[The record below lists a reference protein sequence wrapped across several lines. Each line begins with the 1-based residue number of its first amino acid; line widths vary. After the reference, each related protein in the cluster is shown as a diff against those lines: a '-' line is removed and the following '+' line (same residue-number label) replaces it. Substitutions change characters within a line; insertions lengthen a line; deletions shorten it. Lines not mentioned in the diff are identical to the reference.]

1 MRNVFFLKGSHIQLP
16 LVFLIFLKIISK
28 NYFPSMNKYL
38 KKFLVWSGLFVLM
51 TMFLLILIASVFE
64 DQISE
69 RLVTEVNKQLK
80 TELRVGEFNLSLIS
94 GFPDASANLHDVEL
108 DDALSGMLLEAQNLS
123 FHFGLFSLFGSNI
136 EVHSIVIED
145 GSLYIKKDK
154 KGRTNYDIIKKSSSD
169 STDDGAGNEVA
180 LSLDEARLNRV
191 EVIYVDQTAQQY
203 TKFHL
208 NKAVASGDFS
218 ANKFSL
224 LSFADIQFHFFQL
237 GEEQYLVD
245 EEIIYDAKLDVDFI
259 NGKYDFDDV
268 TVGVS
273 SNVFNVDG
281 LIERIK
287 GGYNYDLKIKSDDG
301 SLSSVV
307 ALLPPESKSAI
318 EDFDSKGTFF
328 FETIIKG
335 PQTVRS
341 NPAIMMKFGLEEGKI
356 TSEKLGS
363 SLKDVSFTAIF
374 NNGKQRNNRNSSF
387 EISDFKGYFNR
398 ELLEGGL
405 RISNLDDPLID
416 FNLNG
421 TIPLESV
428 YGMLNS
434 SIITDG
440 DGDIEMKELRIK
452 GKLKD
457 IISPYGIGRVKTS
470 GDIEFDRASMTIN
483 DKDVMID
490 KGLLKFNNNSLQ
502 VEGLVFEGP
511 GTKIE
516 LEGTF
521 LNFLPV
527 LFADSLN
534 SKHAE
539 LKFNASLDAT
549 KIDFDELL
557 KVTEIPTDESIKTIK
572 AAPGVDSKKVA
583 KTQARERITNFLKGK
598 FAANIT
604 EFNYREIEGA
614 DFEGT
619 LEFDN
624 NEMSVKGKVKM
635 MEGRML
641 VDGKT
646 FFEGKPHLAAKLT
659 CEQIN
664 IKEFLRQAENFGQEV
679 LTYNNLKGKLNAKFF
694 IESFWS
700 EDGTFLT
707 DKLHIL
713 GDVGLSNG
721 ELVGLKM
728 LYDFSDY
735 VKIEDLRR
743 IKFTNIHNYME
754 VKKSKLF
761 MPAMFVQSNAMNLAL
776 SGTHTFDNKIDYNI
790 KVNAGQIVLN
800 KFKKHNSKLR
810 PQKAKKN
817 GWFNLYYRIYGPM
830 ETFAYESD
838 KRRVSQQLDASGT
851 RKRKIQKELI
861 KHFGNIV
868 SIEEP
873 TDWKDV
879 IPDMEEEAGDDEV
892 EFIDFDGIE
901 SEEN

>member
-1 MRNVFFLKGSHIQLP
+1 
-16 LVFLIFLKIISK
+16 
-28 NYFPSMNKYL
+28 MNKYL
-38 KKFLVWSGLFVLM
+38 KFFFVWTGLFLIV
-51 TMFLLILIASVFE
+51 TTFLLIVIASVFE

-69 RLVTEVNKQLK
+69 RLVNEVNKQLK

-108 DDALSGMLLEAQNLS
+108 DDALSGMLLEAQSLS
-123 FHFGLFSLFGSNI
+123 FQFGLFSLFGSNI
-136 EVHSIVIED
+136 RIHSIVIED
-145 GSLYIKKDK
+145 GSFYIKKDK
-154 KGRTNYDIIKKSSSD
+154 KGRTNYDIIKKT
-169 STDDGAGNEVA
+169 STFTEEGNENEVR
-180 LSLDEARLNRV
+180 LSLDEARFNRV
-191 EVIYVDQTAQQY
+191 EVIYVDQTVMQY

-208 NKAVASGDFS
+208 NNAVASGNFS

-224 LSFADIQFHFFQL
+224 FSFADIHFHFFQS
-237 GEEQYLVD
+237 GEEQFLVD
-245 EEIIYDAKLDVDFI
+245 EEIIYDAKVDVDLTS
-259 NGKYDFDDV
+259 GKYEFDDV
-268 TVGVS
+268 TVGIS

-281 LIERIK
+281 LIERIE

-307 ALLPPESKSAI
+307 ALMPPENKKAI

-328 FETIIKG
+328 FETIVKG
-335 PQTVRS
+335 SKTVNT
-341 NPAIMMKFGLEEGKI
+341 NPAVTMKFGLEGGEI
-356 TSEKLGS
+356 NSEKLGS
-363 SLKDVSFTAIF
+363 SLKDVSFSAIF
-374 NNGKQRNNRNSSF
+374 TNGKKKNNENSFF

-398 ELLEGGL
+398 ELVEGEL
-405 RISNLDDPLID
+405 RVSNFDDPLID

-421 TIPLESV
+421 TIPIESV
-428 YGMLNS
+428 YGMLNIP
-434 SIITDG
+434 IISDG
-440 DGDIEMKELRIK
+440 DGDIEMKKLRIK
-452 GKLKD
+452 GNLKD
-457 IISPYGIGRVKTS
+457 IVSPYGIGRVTTS
-470 GDIEFDRASMTIN
+470 GELEFYNASMTIN
-483 DKDVMID
+483 DEDITID
-490 KGLLKFNNNSLQ
+490 KGLLKFNDNSIQ
-502 VEGLVFEGP
+502 VEGLAFEGP
-511 GTKIE
+511 GTEIK

-557 KVTEIPTDESIKTIK
+557 KVTEIPVDENIQNIK
-572 AAPGVDSKKVA
+572 AASGVDTKEIA

-598 FAANIT
+598 FAANIE
-604 EFNYREIEGA
+604 EFNFREIDGEEFQGV
-614 DFEGT
+614 

-646 FFEGKPHLAAKLT
+646 FFEGKPHMEAKLT

-664 IKEFLRQAENFGQEV
+664 IKEFLKQAENFGQEV

-700 EDGTFLT
+700 SDGTFLT

-721 ELVGLKM
+721 ELIGLKI

-754 VKKSKLF
+754 VKKSKIF
-761 MPAMFVQSNAMNLAL
+761 MPAMFIQSNALNLAV
-776 SGTHTFDNKIDYNI
+776 SGTHTFENKIDYNI
-790 KVNAGQIVLN
+790 KVNAGQVIFA
-800 KFKKHNSKLR
+800 KFKKHNSNLR

-817 GWFNLYYRIYGPM
+817 GWFNLYYRIYGQM
-830 ETFAYESD
+830 ETFTYESD
-838 KRRVSQQLDASGT
+838 KRRVRQQLDASGT

-873 TDWKDV
+873 TDWRDV
-879 IPDMEEEAGDDEV
+879 IPDKKDDNEDV
-892 EFIDFDGIE
+892 EFIDFYGI
-901 SEEN
+901 

>member
-1 MRNVFFLKGSHIQLP
+1 
-16 LVFLIFLKIISK
+16 
-28 NYFPSMNKYL
+28 MNKYL
-38 KKFLVWSGLFVLM
+38 KFFFVWTGLFLIV
-51 TMFLLILIASVFE
+51 TTFLLIVIASVFE

-69 RLVTEVNKQLK
+69 RLVNEVNKQLK

-108 DDALSGMLLEAQNLS
+108 DDALSGMLLEAQSLS
-123 FHFGLFSLFGSNI
+123 FQFGLFSLFGSNI
-136 EVHSIVIED
+136 RIHSIVIED
-145 GSLYIKKDK
+145 GSFYIKKDK
-154 KGRTNYDIIKKSSSD
+154 KGRTNYNIIKKT
-169 STDDGAGNEVA
+169 STFTEEGNENEVR
-180 LSLDEARLNRV
+180 LSLDEARFNRV
-191 EVIYVDQTAQQY
+191 EVIYVDQTVMQY

-208 NKAVASGDFS
+208 NNAVASGNFS

-224 LSFADIQFHFFQL
+224 FSFADIHFHFFQS
-237 GEEQYLVD
+237 GEEQFLVD
-245 EEIIYDAKLDVDFI
+245 EEIIYDAKVDVDLTS
-259 NGKYDFDDV
+259 GKYEFDDV
-268 TVGVS
+268 TVGIS

-281 LIERIK
+281 LIDRIE

-307 ALLPPESKSAI
+307 ALMPPENKKAI

-328 FETIIKG
+328 FETIVKG
-335 PQTVRS
+335 SKTVNT
-341 NPAIMMKFGLEEGKI
+341 NPAVTMKFGLEGGEI
-356 TSEKLGS
+356 NSEKLGS
-363 SLKDVSFTAIF
+363 SLKDVSFSAIF
-374 NNGKQRNNRNSSF
+374 TNGKKKNNENSFF

-398 ELLEGGL
+398 ELVEGEL
-405 RISNLDDPLID
+405 RVSNFDDPLID

-421 TIPLESV
+421 TIPIESV
-428 YGMLNS
+428 YGMLNIP
-434 SIITDG
+434 IISDG
-440 DGDIEMKELRIK
+440 DGDIEMKKLRIK
-452 GKLKD
+452 GNLKD
-457 IISPYGIGRVKTS
+457 IVSPYGIGRVTTS
-470 GDIEFDRASMTIN
+470 GELEFYNASMTIN
-483 DKDVMID
+483 DEDITID
-490 KGLLKFNNNSLQ
+490 KGLLKFNDNSIQ
-502 VEGLVFEGP
+502 VEGLAFEGP
-511 GTKIE
+511 GTEIK

-557 KVTEIPTDESIKTIK
+557 KVTEIPVDENIQNIKT
-572 AAPGVDSKKVA
+572 ASGVDTKEIA

-598 FAANIT
+598 FAANIE
-604 EFNYREIEGA
+604 EFNFREIDGEEFQGV
-614 DFEGT
+614 

-646 FFEGKPHLAAKLT
+646 FFEGKPHMEAKLT

-664 IKEFLRQAENFGQEV
+664 IKEFLKQAENFGQEV

-700 EDGTFLT
+700 SDGTFLT

-721 ELVGLKM
+721 ELIGLKI

-754 VKKSKLF
+754 VKKSKIF
-761 MPAMFVQSNAMNLAL
+761 MPAMFIQSNALNLAV
-776 SGTHTFDNKIDYNI
+776 SGTHTFENKIDYNI
-790 KVNAGQIVLN
+790 KVNAGQVIFA
-800 KFKKHNSKLR
+800 KFKKHNSNLR

-817 GWFNLYYRIYGPM
+817 GWFNLYYRIYGQM
-830 ETFAYESD
+830 ETFTYESD
-838 KRRVSQQLDASGT
+838 KRRVRQQLDASGT

-873 TDWKDV
+873 TDWRDV
-879 IPDMEEEAGDDEV
+879 IPDKKDDNEDV

-901 SEEN
+901 SEGSNYFKK

>member
-1 MRNVFFLKGSHIQLP
+1 
-16 LVFLIFLKIISK
+16 
-28 NYFPSMNKYL
+28 MNKYL
-38 KKFLVWSGLFVLM
+38 KFFFVWTGLFLIV
-51 TMFLLILIASVFE
+51 TTFLLIVIASVFE

-69 RLVTEVNKQLK
+69 RLVNEVNKQLK

-108 DDALSGMLLEAQNLS
+108 DDALSGMLLEAQSLS
-123 FHFGLFSLFGSNI
+123 FQFGLFSLFGSNI
-136 EVHSIVIED
+136 RIHSIVIED
-145 GSLYIKKDK
+145 GSFYIKKDK
-154 KGRTNYDIIKKSSSD
+154 KGRTNYDIIKKT
-169 STDDGAGNEVA
+169 STFTEEGNENEVR
-180 LSLDEARLNRV
+180 LSLDEARFNRV
-191 EVIYVDQTAQQY
+191 EVIYVDQTVMQY

-208 NKAVASGDFS
+208 NNAVASGNFS

-224 LSFADIQFHFFQL
+224 FSFADIHFHFFQS
-237 GEEQYLVD
+237 GEEQFLVD
-245 EEIIYDAKLDVDFI
+245 EEIIYDAKVDVDLTS
-259 NGKYDFDDV
+259 GKYEFDDV
-268 TVGVS
+268 TVGIS

-281 LIERIK
+281 LIERIER
-287 GGYNYDLKIKSDDG
+287 GYNYDLKIKSDDG

-307 ALLPPESKSAI
+307 ALMPPENKKAI

-328 FETIIKG
+328 FETIVKG
-335 PQTVRS
+335 SKTVNT
-341 NPAIMMKFGLEEGKI
+341 NPAVTMKFGLEGGEI
-356 TSEKLGS
+356 NSEKLGS
-363 SLKDVSFTAIF
+363 SLKDVSFSAIF
-374 NNGKQRNNRNSSF
+374 TNGKKKNNENSFF

-398 ELLEGGL
+398 ELVEGEL
-405 RISNLDDPLID
+405 RVSNFDNPLID

-421 TIPLESV
+421 TIPIESV
-428 YGMLNS
+428 YGMLNIP
-434 SIITDG
+434 IISDG
-440 DGDIEMKELRIK
+440 DGDIEMKKLRIK
-452 GKLKD
+452 GNLKD
-457 IISPYGIGRVKTS
+457 IVSPYGIGRVTTS
-470 GDIEFDRASMTIN
+470 GELEFYNASMTIN
-483 DKDVMID
+483 DEDITID
-490 KGLLKFNNNSLQ
+490 KGLLKFNDNSIQ
-502 VEGLVFEGP
+502 VEGLAFEGP
-511 GTKIE
+511 GTEIK

-557 KVTEIPTDESIKTIK
+557 KVTEIPVDENIQNIK
-572 AAPGVDSKKVA
+572 AASGVDTKEIA

-598 FAANIT
+598 FAANIE
-604 EFNYREIEGA
+604 EFNFREIDGEEFQGV
-614 DFEGT
+614 

-624 NEMSVKGKVKM
+624 NEMSVKGKVKT

-646 FFEGKPHLAAKLT
+646 FFEGKPHMEAKLT

-664 IKEFLRQAENFGQEV
+664 IKEFLKQAENFGQEV

-700 EDGTFLT
+700 SDGTFLT

-721 ELVGLKM
+721 ELIGLKI

-754 VKKSKLF
+754 VKKSKIF
-761 MPAMFVQSNAMNLAL
+761 MPAMFIQSNALNLAV
-776 SGTHTFDNKIDYNI
+776 SGTHTFENKIDYNI
-790 KVNAGQIVLN
+790 KVNAGQVIFA
-800 KFKKHNSKLR
+800 KFKKHNSNLR

-817 GWFNLYYRIYGPM
+817 GWFNLYYRIYGQM
-830 ETFAYESD
+830 ETFTYESD
-838 KRRVSQQLDASGT
+838 KRRVRQQLDASGT

-873 TDWKDV
+873 TDWRDV
-879 IPDMEEEAGDDEV
+879 IPDKKDDNEDV

-901 SEEN
+901 SEGSN

>member
-1 MRNVFFLKGSHIQLP
+1 
-16 LVFLIFLKIISK
+16 
-28 NYFPSMNKYL
+28 MNKYL
-38 KKFLVWSGLFVLM
+38 KKFLVWSGLFVLV
-51 TMFLLILIASVFE
+51 TMILLIVIASVFE
-64 DQISE
+64 EQISE

-123 FHFGLFSLFGSNI
+123 FRFGLLSLFGSNI
-136 EVHSIVIED
+136 KVHSIVIED

-154 KGRTNYDIIKKSSSD
+154 KGRTNYDIIKSSPSN
-169 STDDGAGNEVA
+169 STDDEADENELG

-191 EVIYVDQTAQQY
+191 EVIYVDQMVQQY

-218 ANKFSL
+218 ANEFSL
-224 LSFADIQFHFFQL
+224 SSFADIHFHFFQS
-237 GEEQYLVD
+237 GEEQFFVD
-245 EEIIYDAKLDVDFI
+245 EEIIYDAKIDVDFV
-259 NGKYDFDDV
+259 NGKYEFDDV
-268 TVGVS
+268 TMGIS

-281 LIERIK
+281 LVEEIK
-287 GGYNYDLKIKSDDG
+287 GGYNYDLTIKNDDG

-307 ALLPPESKSAI
+307 ALLPPENKSAL
-318 EDFDSKGTFF
+318 EDIDSKGSFF

-335 PQTVRS
+335 SQTAKS

-363 SLKDVSFTAIF
+363 SLKDVSFTANF

-387 EISDFKGYFNR
+387 EISDFKGYFNQ

-405 RISNLDDPLID
+405 RISNLDNPLID
-416 FNLNG
+416 FNLDG
-421 TIPLESV
+421 TIPLEAV

-434 SIITDG
+434 PIVTDG
-440 DGDIEMKELRIK
+440 DGDVKMKKLRIK

-457 IISPYGIGRVKTS
+457 IVSPYGIGRVTTS
-470 GDIEFDRASMTIN
+470 GDVEFNNASMTIN
-483 DKDVMID
+483 DKEVAID
-490 KGLLKFNNNSLQ
+490 QGLLRFDNNSLQ
-502 VEGLVFEGP
+502 VEELVFEGP
-511 GTKIE
+511 GTEIE

-534 SKHAE
+534 SKNAE

-557 KVTEIPTDESIKTIK
+557 KVAEIPIDENTQTIKSIK
-572 AAPGVDSKKVA
+572 AAPGVDKKKVA

-598 FAANIT
+598 FAANIA
-604 EFNYREIEGA
+604 EFNYEKIEGK
-614 DFEGT
+614 DFTGT

-664 IKEFLRQAENFGQEV
+664 IKEFFRQAENFGQEV
-679 LTYNNLKGKLNAKFF
+679 MTYKNLKGKLNAKFF

-713 GDVGLSNG
+713 GDIGLSNG

-728 LYDFSDY
+728 LYDFSDF

-754 VKKSKLF
+754 IKKSKLY
-761 MPAMFVQSNAMNLAL
+761 MPAMFIQSNAMNLAV
-776 SGTHTFDNKIDYNI
+776 SGTHTFNNKIDYNI

-800 KFKKHNSKLR
+800 KFKKHNSKLQ

-851 RKRKIQKELI
+851 RKRKIQKQLI

-879 IPDMEEEAGDDEV
+879 IPDLEEAGGDDDEV

-901 SEEN
+901 SDENK

>member
-1 MRNVFFLKGSHIQLP
+1 
-16 LVFLIFLKIISK
+16 
-28 NYFPSMNKYL
+28 MNKYL
-38 KKFLVWSGLFVLM
+38 KFFFVWTGLFLIV
-51 TMFLLILIASVFE
+51 TTFLLIVIASVFE

-69 RLVTEVNKQLK
+69 RLVNEVNKQLK

-108 DDALSGMLLEAQNLS
+108 DDALSGMLLEAQSLS
-123 FHFGLFSLFGSNI
+123 FQFGLFSLFGSNI
-136 EVHSIVIED
+136 RIHSIVIED
-145 GSLYIKKDK
+145 GSFYIKKDK
-154 KGRTNYDIIKKSSSD
+154 KGRTNYDIIKKT
-169 STDDGAGNEVA
+169 STFTEEGNENEVR
-180 LSLDEARLNRV
+180 LSLDEARFNRV
-191 EVIYVDQTAQQY
+191 EVIYVDQTVMQY

-208 NKAVASGDFS
+208 NNAVASGNFS

-224 LSFADIQFHFFQL
+224 FSFADIHFHFFQS
-237 GEEQYLVD
+237 GEEQFLVD
-245 EEIIYDAKLDVDFI
+245 EEIIYDAKVDVDLTS
-259 NGKYDFDDV
+259 GKYEFDDV
-268 TVGVS
+268 TVGIS

-281 LIERIK
+281 LIDRIE

-307 ALLPPESKSAI
+307 ALMPPENKKAI

-328 FETIIKG
+328 FETIVKG
-335 PQTVRS
+335 SKTVNT
-341 NPAIMMKFGLEEGKI
+341 NPAVTMKFGLEGGEI
-356 TSEKLGS
+356 NSEKLGS
-363 SLKDVSFTAIF
+363 SLKDVSFSAIF
-374 NNGKQRNNRNSSF
+374 TNGKKKNNENSFF

-398 ELLEGGL
+398 ELVEGEL
-405 RISNLDDPLID
+405 RVSNFDDPLID

-421 TIPLESV
+421 TIPIESV
-428 YGMLNS
+428 YGMLNIP
-434 SIITDG
+434 IISDG
-440 DGDIEMKELRIK
+440 DGDIEMKKLRIK
-452 GKLKD
+452 GNLKD
-457 IISPYGIGRVKTS
+457 IVSPYGIGRVTTS
-470 GDIEFDRASMTIN
+470 GELEFYNASMTIN
-483 DKDVMID
+483 DEDITID
-490 KGLLKFNNNSLQ
+490 KGLLKFNDNSIQ
-502 VEGLVFEGP
+502 VEGLAFEGP
-511 GTKIE
+511 GTEIK

-557 KVTEIPTDESIKTIK
+557 KVTEIPVDENIQNIKT
-572 AAPGVDSKKVA
+572 ASGVDTKEIA

-598 FAANIT
+598 FAANIE
-604 EFNYREIEGA
+604 EFNFREIDGEEFQGV
-614 DFEGT
+614 

-646 FFEGKPHLAAKLT
+646 FFEGKPHMEAKLT

-664 IKEFLRQAENFGQEV
+664 IKEFLKQAENFGQEV

-700 EDGTFLT
+700 SDGTFLT

-721 ELVGLKM
+721 ELIGLKI

-754 VKKSKLF
+754 VKKSKIF
-761 MPAMFVQSNAMNLAL
+761 MPAMFIQSNALNLAV
-776 SGTHTFDNKIDYNI
+776 SGTHTFENKIDYNI
-790 KVNAGQIVLN
+790 KVNAGQVIFA
-800 KFKKHNSKLR
+800 KFKKHNSNLR

-817 GWFNLYYRIYGPM
+817 GWFNLYYRIYGQM
-830 ETFAYESD
+830 ETFTYESD
-838 KRRVSQQLDASGT
+838 KRRVRQQLDASGT

-873 TDWKDV
+873 TDWRDV
-879 IPDMEEEAGDDEV
+879 IPDKKDDNEDV

-901 SEEN
+901 SEGSN

>member
-1 MRNVFFLKGSHIQLP
+1 
-16 LVFLIFLKIISK
+16 
-28 NYFPSMNKYL
+28 MNKYL
-38 KKFLVWSGLFVLM
+38 KFFFVWTGLFLIV
-51 TMFLLILIASVFE
+51 TTFLLIVIASVFE

-69 RLVTEVNKQLK
+69 RLVNEVNKQLK

-108 DDALSGMLLEAQNLS
+108 DDALSGMLLEAQSLS
-123 FHFGLFSLFGSNI
+123 FQFGLFSLFGSNI
-136 EVHSIVIED
+136 RIHSIVIED
-145 GSLYIKKDK
+145 GSFYIKKDK
-154 KGRTNYDIIKKSSSD
+154 KGRTNYDIIKKT
-169 STDDGAGNEVA
+169 STFTEEGNENEVR
-180 LSLDEARLNRV
+180 LSLDEARFNRV
-191 EVIYVDQTAQQY
+191 EVIYVDQTVMQY

-208 NKAVASGDFS
+208 NNAVASGNFS

-224 LSFADIQFHFFQL
+224 FSFADIHFHFFQS
-237 GEEQYLVD
+237 GEEQFLVD
-245 EEIIYDAKLDVDFI
+245 EEIIYDAKVDVDLTS
-259 NGKYDFDDV
+259 GKYEFDDV
-268 TVGVS
+268 TVGIS

-281 LIERIK
+281 LIERIE

-307 ALLPPESKSAI
+307 ALMPPENKKAI

-328 FETIIKG
+328 FETIVKG
-335 PQTVRS
+335 SKTVNT
-341 NPAIMMKFGLEEGKI
+341 NPAVTMKFGLEGGEI
-356 TSEKLGS
+356 NSEKLGS
-363 SLKDVSFTAIF
+363 SLKDVSFSAIF
-374 NNGKQRNNRNSSF
+374 TNGKKKNNENSFF

-398 ELLEGGL
+398 ELVEGEL
-405 RISNLDDPLID
+405 RVSNFDDPLID

-421 TIPLESV
+421 TIPIESV
-428 YGMLNS
+428 YGMLNIP
-434 SIITDG
+434 IISDG
-440 DGDIEMKELRIK
+440 DGDIEMKKLRIK
-452 GKLKD
+452 GNLKD
-457 IISPYGIGRVKTS
+457 IVSPYGIGRVTTS
-470 GDIEFDRASMTIN
+470 GELEFYNASMTIN
-483 DKDVMID
+483 DEDITID
-490 KGLLKFNNNSLQ
+490 KGLLKFNDNSIQ
-502 VEGLVFEGP
+502 VEGLAFEGP
-511 GTKIE
+511 GTEIK

-557 KVTEIPTDESIKTIK
+557 KVTEIPVDENIQNIK
-572 AAPGVDSKKVA
+572 AASGVDTKEIA

-598 FAANIT
+598 FAANIE
-604 EFNYREIEGA
+604 EFNFREIDGEEFQGV
-614 DFEGT
+614 

-646 FFEGKPHLAAKLT
+646 FFEGKPHMEAKLT

-664 IKEFLRQAENFGQEV
+664 IKEFLKQAENFGQEV

-700 EDGTFLT
+700 SDGTFLT

-721 ELVGLKM
+721 ELIGLKI

-754 VKKSKLF
+754 VKKSKIF
-761 MPAMFVQSNAMNLAL
+761 MPAMFIQSNALNLAV
-776 SGTHTFDNKIDYNI
+776 SGTHTFENKIDYNI
-790 KVNAGQIVLN
+790 KVNAGQVIFA
-800 KFKKHNSKLR
+800 KFKKHNSNLR

-817 GWFNLYYRIYGPM
+817 GWFNLYYRIYGQM
-830 ETFAYESD
+830 ETFTYESD
-838 KRRVSQQLDASGT
+838 KRRVRQQLDASGT

-873 TDWKDV
+873 TDWRDV
-879 IPDMEEEAGDDEV
+879 IPDKKD
-892 EFIDFDGIE
+892 
-901 SEEN
+901 

>member
-1 MRNVFFLKGSHIQLP
+1 
-16 LVFLIFLKIISK
+16 
-28 NYFPSMNKYL
+28 MNKYF
-38 KKFLVWSGLFVLM
+38 KKFLVWSGLFVLVV
-51 TMFLLILIASVFE
+51 MFLLILIASVFE
-64 DQISE
+64 EQISE

-94 GFPDASANLHDVEL
+94 GFPDASANLHNVEL

-123 FHFGLFSLFGSNI
+123 FRFGLFSLFGSNI
-136 EVHSIVIED
+136 KVHSIVIED

-154 KGRTNYDIIKKSSSD
+154 KGRTNYDIIKKSSSTK
-169 STDDGAGNEVA
+169 TDDAEGEEVA

-191 EVIYVDQTAQQY
+191 EVIYVDQTTQQY

-218 ANKFSL
+218 ASKFSL
-224 LSFADIQFHFFQL
+224 SSFADIHFHFFQS
-237 GEEQYLVD
+237 GEEQFLVD
-245 EEIIYDAKLDVDFI
+245 EEIIYDAKVDVDI
-259 NGKYDFDDV
+259 ENGKYQFDDV

-281 LIERIK
+281 LMERIN

-328 FETIIKG
+328 FDSTIKG
-335 PQTVRS
+335 SQTKDS
-341 NPAIMMKFGLEEGKI
+341 NPAVIVEFGLEGGKI
-356 TSEKLGS
+356 NSEKLGS

-374 NNGKQRNNRNSSF
+374 SNGKQRNNQNSSF
-387 EISDFKGYFNR
+387 EINDFKGYFNR
-398 ELLEGGL
+398 ELIEGGL

-428 YGMLNS
+428 YGMFNS
-434 SIITDG
+434 PIITDG
-440 DGDIEMKELRIK
+440 DGDVEMKKLRIK
-452 GKLKD
+452 GKLDD
-457 IISPYGIGRVKTS
+457 IISPYGIGRVTTS
-470 GDIEFDRASMTIN
+470 GDIEFENASITVN
-483 DKDVMID
+483 NEDVAID
-490 KGLLKFNNNSLQ
+490 KGLLKFDNNSLQ
-502 VEGLVFEGP
+502 VEGLVLEAP
-511 GTKIE
+511 GTEIE

-534 SKHAE
+534 SKNAE

-549 KIDFDELL
+549 KIDFDKLL
-557 KVTEIPTDESIKTIK
+557 KVTEIPVEESVQTIK
-572 AAPGVDSKKVA
+572 AAPGVDSKQIA
-583 KTQARERITNFLKGK
+583 KNQSRERITNFLKGK
-598 FAANIT
+598 FAANIA
-604 EFNYREIEGA
+604 EFNYEEIEGE
-614 DFEGT
+614 DFQGT

-646 FFEGKPHLAAKLT
+646 FFEGKPHMEAKLT

-664 IKEFLRQAENFGQEV
+664 IKEFFRQAENFGQEV
-679 LTYNNLKGKLNAKFF
+679 LTYKNLKGKLNAKFF

-754 VKKSKLF
+754 VKKSKIF
-761 MPAMFVQSNAMNLAL
+761 IPAMFVQSNAMNLAV
-776 SGTHTFDNKIDYNI
+776 SGTHTFENKIDYNI
-790 KVNAGQIVLN
+790 KVNAGQIIWN
-800 KFKKHNSKLR
+800 KFKKHNSKLK
-810 PQKAKKN
+810 PQKAKKQ

-830 ETFAYESD
+830 ETFTYESD

-879 IPDMEEEAGDDEV
+879 IPDVEGEVDDEV
-892 EFIDFDGIE
+892 EFIDFEGIE
-901 SEEN
+901 SEENNLN

>member
-1 MRNVFFLKGSHIQLP
+1 
-16 LVFLIFLKIISK
+16 
-28 NYFPSMNKYL
+28 MNKYL
-38 KKFLVWSGLFVLM
+38 KFFFVWTGLFLIV
-51 TMFLLILIASVFE
+51 TTFLLIVIASVFE

-69 RLVTEVNKQLK
+69 RLVNEVNKQLK

-108 DDALSGMLLEAQNLS
+108 DDALSGMLLEAQSLS
-123 FHFGLFSLFGSNI
+123 FQFGLFSLFGSNI
-136 EVHSIVIED
+136 RIHSIVIED
-145 GSLYIKKDK
+145 GSFYIKKDK
-154 KGRTNYDIIKKSSSD
+154 KGRTNYDIIKKT
-169 STDDGAGNEVA
+169 STFTEEGNENEVR
-180 LSLDEARLNRV
+180 LSLDEARFNRV
-191 EVIYVDQTAQQY
+191 EVIYVDQTVMQY

-208 NKAVASGDFS
+208 NNAVASGNFS

-224 LSFADIQFHFFQL
+224 FSFADIHFHFFQS
-237 GEEQYLVD
+237 GEEQFLVD
-245 EEIIYDAKLDVDFI
+245 EEIIYDAKVDVDLTS
-259 NGKYDFDDV
+259 GKYEFDDV
-268 TVGVS
+268 TVGIS

-281 LIERIK
+281 LIERIE

-307 ALLPPESKSAI
+307 ALMPPENKKAI

-328 FETIIKG
+328 FETIVKG
-335 PQTVRS
+335 SKTVNT
-341 NPAIMMKFGLEEGKI
+341 NPAVTMKFGLEGGEI
-356 TSEKLGS
+356 NSEKLGS
-363 SLKDVSFTAIF
+363 SLKDVSFSAIF
-374 NNGKQRNNRNSSF
+374 TNGKKKNNENSFF

-398 ELLEGGL
+398 ELVEGEL
-405 RISNLDDPLID
+405 RVSNFDNPLID

-421 TIPLESV
+421 TIPIESV
-428 YGMLNS
+428 YGMLNIP
-434 SIITDG
+434 IISDG
-440 DGDIEMKELRIK
+440 DGDIEMKKLRIK
-452 GKLKD
+452 GNLKD
-457 IISPYGIGRVKTS
+457 IVSPYGIGRVTTS
-470 GDIEFDRASMTIN
+470 GELEFYNASMTIN
-483 DKDVMID
+483 DEDITID
-490 KGLLKFNNNSLQ
+490 KGLLKFNDNSIQ
-502 VEGLVFEGP
+502 VEGLAFEGP
-511 GTKIE
+511 GTEIK

-557 KVTEIPTDESIKTIK
+557 KVTEIPVDENIQNIKT
-572 AAPGVDSKKVA
+572 ASGVDTKEIA

-598 FAANIT
+598 FAANIE
-604 EFNYREIEGA
+604 EFNFREIDGEEFQGV
-614 DFEGT
+614 

-624 NEMSVKGKVKM
+624 NEMSVKGKVKT

-646 FFEGKPHLAAKLT
+646 FFEGKPHMEAKLT

-664 IKEFLRQAENFGQEV
+664 IKEFLKQAENFGQEV

-700 EDGTFLT
+700 SDGTFLT

-721 ELVGLKM
+721 ELIGLKI

-754 VKKSKLF
+754 VKKSKIF
-761 MPAMFVQSNAMNLAL
+761 MPAMFIQSNALNLAV
-776 SGTHTFDNKIDYNI
+776 SGTHTFENKIDYNI
-790 KVNAGQIVLN
+790 KVNAGQVIFA
-800 KFKKHNSKLR
+800 KFKKHNSNLR

-817 GWFNLYYRIYGPM
+817 GWFNLYYRIYGQM
-830 ETFAYESD
+830 ETFTYESD
-838 KRRVSQQLDASGT
+838 KRRVRQQLDASGT

-873 TDWKDV
+873 TDWRDV
-879 IPDMEEEAGDDEV
+879 IPDKKDDNEDV

-901 SEEN
+901 SEGSN

>member
-1 MRNVFFLKGSHIQLP
+1 
-16 LVFLIFLKIISK
+16 
-28 NYFPSMNKYL
+28 MNKYL
-38 KKFLVWSGLFVLM
+38 KKFLVWSGLFVLVI
-51 TMFLLILIASVFE
+51 MFLLIVIASVFE

-108 DDALSGMLLEAQNLS
+108 DDALNGMLLEAQNLS
-123 FHFGLFSLFGSNI
+123 FQFGLFSLFGSNI
-136 EVHSIVIED
+136 KVHSIVIED

-154 KGRTNYDIIKKSSSD
+154 KGRTNYDIIKSSSN
-169 STDDGAGNEVA
+169 SSLTEDGAKNEVA

-191 EVIYVDQTAQQY
+191 EVIYVDQTVQQY

-218 ANKFSL
+218 TNKFSL
-224 LSFADIQFHFFQL
+224 SSFADIHFHFFQS
-237 GEEQYLVD
+237 GEEQFLVD
-245 EEIIYDAKLDVDFI
+245 EEIIYDAKVDVDLA
-259 NGKYDFDDV
+259 NGKFEFDDV

-281 LIERIK
+281 LVEKIK
-287 GGYNYDLKIKSDDG
+287 GGYNYDLTIKSDDG

-307 ALLPPESKSAI
+307 ALLPPENKSAI

-328 FETIIKG
+328 FNSTIKG
-335 PQTVRS
+335 PQTKNS
-341 NPAIMMKFGLEEGKI
+341 NPAVRVEFGLEEGKI
-356 TSEKLGS
+356 NSEKLGS
-363 SLKDVSFTAIF
+363 SLKDVSFTAVF
-374 NNGKQRNNRNSSF
+374 TNGKQRNNRNSSF

-405 RISNLDDPLID
+405 RVSNLDDPLID
-416 FNLNG
+416 FNLDG

-434 SIITDG
+434 PIITDG
-440 DGDIEMKELRIK
+440 DGDIEMKKLQIK

-457 IISPYGIGRVKTS
+457 IISPYGIGRVTTS
-470 GDIEFDRASMTIN
+470 GDVEFDKASMTIN
-483 DKDVMID
+483 DKDVAID

-511 GTKIE
+511 GTEIE

-539 LKFNASLDAT
+539 LKFNASLDAK

-557 KVTEIPTDESIKTIK
+557 KVTEIPVDENIRSIK
-572 AAPGVDSKKVA
+572 AAPGVDKKKVA

-598 FAANIT
+598 FAANIA
-604 EFNYREIEGA
+604 EFNYEKIEGE
-614 DFEGT
+614 DFQGT

-646 FFEGKPHLAAKLT
+646 FFEGKPHMEAKLT

-664 IKEFLRQAENFGQEV
+664 IKEFFRQAENFGQEV
-679 LTYNNLKGKLNAKFF
+679 LTYKNLKGKLNAKFF

-735 VKIEDLRR
+735 VKLEDLRR

-754 VKKSKLF
+754 VKKSKVF

-776 SGTHTFDNKIDYNI
+776 SGTHTFENRIDYNI

-817 GWFNLYYRIYGPM
+817 GWFNLYYRIHGPM

-838 KRRVSQQLDASGT
+838 KRRVKQQLDASGT

-879 IPDMEEEAGDDEV
+879 IPDMEGEPGDEEEV

-901 SEEN
+901 SEENN

>member
-1 MRNVFFLKGSHIQLP
+1 
-16 LVFLIFLKIISK
+16 
-28 NYFPSMNKYL
+28 MNKYL
-38 KKFLVWSGLFVLM
+38 KFFFVWTGLFLIV
-51 TMFLLILIASVFE
+51 TTFLLIVIASVFE

-69 RLVTEVNKQLK
+69 RLVNEVNKQLK

-108 DDALSGMLLEAQNLS
+108 DDALSGMLLEAQSLS
-123 FHFGLFSLFGSNI
+123 FQFGLFSLFGSNI
-136 EVHSIVIED
+136 RIHSIVIED
-145 GSLYIKKDK
+145 GSFYIKKDK
-154 KGRTNYDIIKKSSSD
+154 KGRTNYNIIKKT
-169 STDDGAGNEVA
+169 STFTEEGNENEVR
-180 LSLDEARLNRV
+180 LSLDEARFNRV
-191 EVIYVDQTAQQY
+191 EVIYVDQTVMQY

-208 NKAVASGDFS
+208 NNAVASGNFS

-224 LSFADIQFHFFQL
+224 FSFADIHFHFFQS
-237 GEEQYLVD
+237 GEEQFLVD
-245 EEIIYDAKLDVDFI
+245 EEIIYDAKVDVDLTS
-259 NGKYDFDDV
+259 GKYEFDDV
-268 TVGVS
+268 TVGIS

-281 LIERIK
+281 LIERIE

-307 ALLPPESKSAI
+307 ALMPPENKKAI

-328 FETIIKG
+328 FETIVKG
-335 PQTVRS
+335 SKTVNT
-341 NPAIMMKFGLEEGKI
+341 NPAVTMKFGLEGGEI
-356 TSEKLGS
+356 NSEKLGS
-363 SLKDVSFTAIF
+363 SLKDVSFSAIF
-374 NNGKQRNNRNSSF
+374 TNGKKKNNENSFF

-398 ELLEGGL
+398 ELVEGEL
-405 RISNLDDPLID
+405 RVSNFDDPLID

-421 TIPLESV
+421 TIPIESV
-428 YGMLNS
+428 YGMLNIP
-434 SIITDG
+434 IISDG
-440 DGDIEMKELRIK
+440 DGDIEMKKLRIK
-452 GKLKD
+452 GNLKD
-457 IISPYGIGRVKTS
+457 IVSPYGIGRVTTS
-470 GDIEFDRASMTIN
+470 GELEFYNASMTIN
-483 DKDVMID
+483 DEDITID
-490 KGLLKFNNNSLQ
+490 KGLLKFNDNSIQ
-502 VEGLVFEGP
+502 VEGLAFEGP
-511 GTKIE
+511 GTEIK

-557 KVTEIPTDESIKTIK
+557 KVTEIPVDENIQNIK
-572 AAPGVDSKKVA
+572 AASGVDTKEIA

-598 FAANIT
+598 FAANIE
-604 EFNYREIEGA
+604 EFNFREIDGEEFQGV
-614 DFEGT
+614 

-646 FFEGKPHLAAKLT
+646 FFEGKPHMEAKLT

-664 IKEFLRQAENFGQEV
+664 IKEFLKQAENFGQEV

-700 EDGTFLT
+700 SDGTFLT

-721 ELVGLKM
+721 ELIGLKI

-754 VKKSKLF
+754 VKKSKIF
-761 MPAMFVQSNAMNLAL
+761 MPAMFIQSNALNLAV
-776 SGTHTFDNKIDYNI
+776 SGTHTFENKIDYNI
-790 KVNAGQIVLN
+790 KVNAGQVIFA
-800 KFKKHNSKLR
+800 KFKKHNSNLR

-817 GWFNLYYRIYGPM
+817 GWFNLYYRIYGQM
-830 ETFAYESD
+830 ETFTYESD
-838 KRRVSQQLDASGT
+838 KRRVRQQLDASGT

-873 TDWKDV
+873 TDWRDV
-879 IPDMEEEAGDDEV
+879 IPDKKDDNEDV

-901 SEEN
+901 SEGSN

>member
-1 MRNVFFLKGSHIQLP
+1 
-16 LVFLIFLKIISK
+16 
-28 NYFPSMNKYL
+28 MNKYL
-38 KKFLVWSGLFVLM
+38 KFFFVWTGLFLIV
-51 TMFLLILIASVFE
+51 TTFLLIVIASVFE

-69 RLVTEVNKQLK
+69 RLVNEVNKQLK

-108 DDALSGMLLEAQNLS
+108 DDALSGMLLEAQSLS
-123 FHFGLFSLFGSNI
+123 FQFGLFSLFGSNI
-136 EVHSIVIED
+136 RIHSIVIED
-145 GSLYIKKDK
+145 GSFYIKKDK
-154 KGRTNYDIIKKSSSD
+154 KGRTNYDIIKKT
-169 STDDGAGNEVA
+169 STFTEEGNENEVR
-180 LSLDEARLNRV
+180 LSLDEARFNRV
-191 EVIYVDQTAQQY
+191 EVIYVDQTVMQY

-208 NKAVASGDFS
+208 NNAVASGNFS

-224 LSFADIQFHFFQL
+224 FSFADIHFHFFQS
-237 GEEQYLVD
+237 GEEQFLVD
-245 EEIIYDAKLDVDFI
+245 EEIIYDAKVDVDLTS
-259 NGKYDFDDV
+259 GKYEFDDV
-268 TVGVS
+268 TVGIS

-281 LIERIK
+281 LIDRIE

-307 ALLPPESKSAI
+307 ALMPPENKKAI

-328 FETIIKG
+328 FETIVKG
-335 PQTVRS
+335 SKTVNT
-341 NPAIMMKFGLEEGKI
+341 NPAVTMKFGLEGGEI
-356 TSEKLGS
+356 NSEKLGS
-363 SLKDVSFTAIF
+363 SLKDVSFSAIF
-374 NNGKQRNNRNSSF
+374 TNGKKKNNENSFF

-398 ELLEGGL
+398 ELVEGEL
-405 RISNLDDPLID
+405 RVSNFDNPLID

-421 TIPLESV
+421 TIPIESV
-428 YGMLNS
+428 YGMLNIP
-434 SIITDG
+434 IISDG
-440 DGDIEMKELRIK
+440 DGDIEMKKLRIK
-452 GKLKD
+452 GNLKD
-457 IISPYGIGRVKTS
+457 IVSPYGIGRVTTS
-470 GDIEFDRASMTIN
+470 GELEFYNASMTIN
-483 DKDVMID
+483 DEDITID
-490 KGLLKFNNNSLQ
+490 KGLLKFNDNSIQ
-502 VEGLVFEGP
+502 VEGLAFEGP
-511 GTKIE
+511 GTEIK

-557 KVTEIPTDESIKTIK
+557 KVTEIPVDENIQNIKT
-572 AAPGVDSKKVA
+572 ASGVDTKEIA

-598 FAANIT
+598 FAANIE
-604 EFNYREIEGA
+604 EFNFREIDGEEFQGV
-614 DFEGT
+614 

-646 FFEGKPHLAAKLT
+646 FFEGKPHMEAKLT

-664 IKEFLRQAENFGQEV
+664 IKEFLKQAENFGQEV

-700 EDGTFLT
+700 SDGTFLT

-721 ELVGLKM
+721 ELIGLKI

-754 VKKSKLF
+754 VKKSKIF
-761 MPAMFVQSNAMNLAL
+761 MPAMFIQSNALNLAV
-776 SGTHTFDNKIDYNI
+776 SGTHTFENKIDYNI
-790 KVNAGQIVLN
+790 KVNAGQVIFA
-800 KFKKHNSKLR
+800 KFKKHNSNLR

-817 GWFNLYYRIYGPM
+817 GWFNLYYRIYGQM
-830 ETFAYESD
+830 ETFTYESD
-838 KRRVSQQLDASGT
+838 KRRVRQQLDASGT

-873 TDWKDV
+873 TDWRDV
-879 IPDMEEEAGDDEV
+879 IPDKKDDNEDV

-901 SEEN
+901 SEGSN

>member
-1 MRNVFFLKGSHIQLP
+1 
-16 LVFLIFLKIISK
+16 
-28 NYFPSMNKYL
+28 MNKYL
-38 KKFLVWSGLFVLM
+38 KFFFVWTGLFLIV
-51 TMFLLILIASVFE
+51 TTFLLIVIASVFE

-69 RLVTEVNKQLK
+69 RLVNEVNKQLK

-108 DDALSGMLLEAQNLS
+108 DDALSGMLLEAQSLS
-123 FHFGLFSLFGSNI
+123 FQFGLFSLFGSNI
-136 EVHSIVIED
+136 RIHSIVIED
-145 GSLYIKKDK
+145 GSFYIKKDK
-154 KGRTNYDIIKKSSSD
+154 KGRTNYNIIKKT
-169 STDDGAGNEVA
+169 STFTEEGNENEVR
-180 LSLDEARLNRV
+180 LSLDEARFNRV
-191 EVIYVDQTAQQY
+191 EVIYVDQTVMQY

-208 NKAVASGDFS
+208 NNAVASGNFS

-224 LSFADIQFHFFQL
+224 FSFADIHFHFFQS
-237 GEEQYLVD
+237 GEEQFLVD
-245 EEIIYDAKLDVDFI
+245 EEIIYDAKVDVDLTS
-259 NGKYDFDDV
+259 GKYEFDDV
-268 TVGVS
+268 TVGIS

-281 LIERIK
+281 LIDRIE

-307 ALLPPESKSAI
+307 ALMPPENKKAI

-328 FETIIKG
+328 FETIVKG
-335 PQTVRS
+335 SKTVNT
-341 NPAIMMKFGLEEGKI
+341 NPAVTMKFGLEGGEI
-356 TSEKLGS
+356 NSEKLGS
-363 SLKDVSFTAIF
+363 SLKDVSFSAIF
-374 NNGKQRNNRNSSF
+374 TNGKKKNNENSFF

-398 ELLEGGL
+398 ELVEGEL
-405 RISNLDDPLID
+405 RVSNFDDPLID

-421 TIPLESV
+421 TIPIESV
-428 YGMLNS
+428 YGMLNIP
-434 SIITDG
+434 IISDG
-440 DGDIEMKELRIK
+440 DGDIEMKKLRIK
-452 GKLKD
+452 GNLKD
-457 IISPYGIGRVKTS
+457 IVSPYGIGRVTTS
-470 GDIEFDRASMTIN
+470 GELEFYNASMTIN
-483 DKDVMID
+483 DEDITID
-490 KGLLKFNNNSLQ
+490 KGLLKFNDNSIQ
-502 VEGLVFEGP
+502 VEGLAFEGP
-511 GTKIE
+511 GTEIK

-557 KVTEIPTDESIKTIK
+557 KVTEIPVDENIQNIKT
-572 AAPGVDSKKVA
+572 ASGVDTKEIA

-598 FAANIT
+598 FAANIE
-604 EFNYREIEGA
+604 EFNFREIDGEEFQGV
-614 DFEGT
+614 

-646 FFEGKPHLAAKLT
+646 FFEGKPHMEAKLT

-664 IKEFLRQAENFGQEV
+664 IKEFLKQAENFGQEV

-700 EDGTFLT
+700 SDGTFLT

-721 ELVGLKM
+721 ELIGLKI

-754 VKKSKLF
+754 VKKSKIF
-761 MPAMFVQSNAMNLAL
+761 MPAMFIQSNALNLAV
-776 SGTHTFDNKIDYNI
+776 SGTHTFENKIDYNI
-790 KVNAGQIVLN
+790 KVNAGQVIFA
-800 KFKKHNSKLR
+800 KFKKHNSNLR

-817 GWFNLYYRIYGPM
+817 GWFNLYYRIYGQM
-830 ETFAYESD
+830 ETFTYESD
-838 KRRVSQQLDASGT
+838 KRRVRQQLDASGT

-873 TDWKDV
+873 TDWRDV
-879 IPDMEEEAGDDEV
+879 IPDKKDDNEDV

-901 SEEN
+901 SEGSN

>member
-1 MRNVFFLKGSHIQLP
+1 
-16 LVFLIFLKIISK
+16 
-28 NYFPSMNKYL
+28 MNKYL
-38 KKFLVWSGLFVLM
+38 KFFFVWTGLFLIV
-51 TMFLLILIASVFE
+51 TTFLLIVIASVFE

-69 RLVTEVNKQLK
+69 RLVNEVNKQLK

-108 DDALSGMLLEAQNLS
+108 DDALSGMLLEAQSLS
-123 FHFGLFSLFGSNI
+123 FQFGLFSLFGSNI
-136 EVHSIVIED
+136 RIHSIVIED
-145 GSLYIKKDK
+145 GSFYIKKDK
-154 KGRTNYDIIKKSSSD
+154 KGRTNYDIIKKT
-169 STDDGAGNEVA
+169 STFTEEGNENEVR
-180 LSLDEARLNRV
+180 LSLDEARFNRV
-191 EVIYVDQTAQQY
+191 EVIYVDQTVMQY

-208 NKAVASGDFS
+208 NNAVASGNFS

-224 LSFADIQFHFFQL
+224 FSFADIHFHFFQS
-237 GEEQYLVD
+237 GEEQFLVD
-245 EEIIYDAKLDVDFI
+245 EEIIYDAKVDVDLTS
-259 NGKYDFDDV
+259 GKYEFDDV
-268 TVGVS
+268 TVGIS

-281 LIERIK
+281 LIDRIE

-307 ALLPPESKSAI
+307 ALMPPENKKAI

-328 FETIIKG
+328 FETIVKG
-335 PQTVRS
+335 SKTVNT
-341 NPAIMMKFGLEEGKI
+341 NPAVTMKFGLEGGEI
-356 TSEKLGS
+356 NSEKLGS
-363 SLKDVSFTAIF
+363 SLKDVSFSAIF
-374 NNGKQRNNRNSSF
+374 TNGKKKNNENSFF

-398 ELLEGGL
+398 ELVEGEL
-405 RISNLDDPLID
+405 RVSNFDDPLID

-421 TIPLESV
+421 TIPIESV
-428 YGMLNS
+428 YGMLNIP
-434 SIITDG
+434 IISDG
-440 DGDIEMKELRIK
+440 DGDIEMKKLRIK
-452 GKLKD
+452 GNLKD
-457 IISPYGIGRVKTS
+457 IVSPYGIGRVTTS
-470 GDIEFDRASMTIN
+470 GELEFYNASMTIN
-483 DKDVMID
+483 DEDITID
-490 KGLLKFNNNSLQ
+490 KGLLKFNDNSIQ
-502 VEGLVFEGP
+502 VEGLAFEGP
-511 GTKIE
+511 GTEIK

-557 KVTEIPTDESIKTIK
+557 KVTEIPVDENIQNIK
-572 AAPGVDSKKVA
+572 AASGVDTKEIA

-598 FAANIT
+598 FAANIE
-604 EFNYREIEGA
+604 EFNFREIDGEEFQGV
-614 DFEGT
+614 

-646 FFEGKPHLAAKLT
+646 FFEGKPHMEAKLT

-664 IKEFLRQAENFGQEV
+664 IKEFLKQAENFGQEV

-700 EDGTFLT
+700 SDGTFLT

-721 ELVGLKM
+721 ELIGLKI

-754 VKKSKLF
+754 VKKSKIF
-761 MPAMFVQSNAMNLAL
+761 MPAMFIQSNALNLAV
-776 SGTHTFDNKIDYNI
+776 SGTHTFENKIDYNI
-790 KVNAGQIVLN
+790 KVNAGQVIFA
-800 KFKKHNSKLR
+800 KFKKHNSNLR

-817 GWFNLYYRIYGPM
+817 GWFNLYYRIYGQM
-830 ETFAYESD
+830 ETFTYESD
-838 KRRVSQQLDASGT
+838 KRRVRQQLDASGT

-873 TDWKDV
+873 TDWRDV
-879 IPDMEEEAGDDEV
+879 IPDKKDDNEDV

-901 SEEN
+901 SEGSN

>member
-1 MRNVFFLKGSHIQLP
+1 
-16 LVFLIFLKIISK
+16 
-28 NYFPSMNKYL
+28 MNKYL
-38 KKFLVWSGLFVLM
+38 KFFFVWTGLFLIV
-51 TMFLLILIASVFE
+51 TTFLLIVIASVFE

-69 RLVTEVNKQLK
+69 RLVNEVNKQLK

-108 DDALSGMLLEAQNLS
+108 DDALSGMLLEAQSLS
-123 FHFGLFSLFGSNI
+123 FQFGLFSLFGSNI
-136 EVHSIVIED
+136 RIHSIVIED
-145 GSLYIKKDK
+145 GSFYIKKDK
-154 KGRTNYDIIKKSSSD
+154 KGRTNYDIIKKT
-169 STDDGAGNEVA
+169 STFTEEGNENEVR
-180 LSLDEARLNRV
+180 LSLDEARFNRV
-191 EVIYVDQTAQQY
+191 EVIYVDQTVMQY

-208 NKAVASGDFS
+208 NNAVASGNFS

-224 LSFADIQFHFFQL
+224 FSFADIHFHFFQS
-237 GEEQYLVD
+237 GEEQFLVD
-245 EEIIYDAKLDVDFI
+245 EEIIYDAKVDVDLTS
-259 NGKYDFDDV
+259 GKYEFDDV
-268 TVGVS
+268 TVGIS

-281 LIERIK
+281 LIERIER
-287 GGYNYDLKIKSDDG
+287 GYNYDLKIKSDDG

-307 ALLPPESKSAI
+307 ALMPPENKKAI

-328 FETIIKG
+328 FETIVKG
-335 PQTVRS
+335 SKTVNT
-341 NPAIMMKFGLEEGKI
+341 NPAVTMKFGLEGGEI
-356 TSEKLGS
+356 NSEKLGS
-363 SLKDVSFTAIF
+363 SLKDVSFSAIF
-374 NNGKQRNNRNSSF
+374 TNGKKKNNENSFF

-398 ELLEGGL
+398 ELVEGEL
-405 RISNLDDPLID
+405 RVSNFDNPLID

-421 TIPLESV
+421 TIPIESV
-428 YGMLNS
+428 YGMLNIP
-434 SIITDG
+434 IISDG
-440 DGDIEMKELRIK
+440 DGDIEMKKLRIK
-452 GKLKD
+452 GNLKD
-457 IISPYGIGRVKTS
+457 IVSPYGIGRVTTS
-470 GDIEFDRASMTIN
+470 GELEFYNASMTIN
-483 DKDVMID
+483 DEDITID
-490 KGLLKFNNNSLQ
+490 KGLLKFNDNSIQ
-502 VEGLVFEGP
+502 VEGLAFEGP
-511 GTKIE
+511 GTEIK

-557 KVTEIPTDESIKTIK
+557 KVTEIPVDENIQNIKT
-572 AAPGVDSKKVA
+572 ASGVDTKEIA

-598 FAANIT
+598 FAANIE
-604 EFNYREIEGA
+604 EFNFREIDGEEFQGV
-614 DFEGT
+614 

-646 FFEGKPHLAAKLT
+646 FFEGKPHMEAKLT

-664 IKEFLRQAENFGQEV
+664 IKEFLKQAENFGQEV

-700 EDGTFLT
+700 SDGTFLT

-721 ELVGLKM
+721 ELIGLKI

-754 VKKSKLF
+754 VKKSKIF
-761 MPAMFVQSNAMNLAL
+761 MPAMFIQSNALNLAV
-776 SGTHTFDNKIDYNI
+776 SGTHTFENKIDYNI
-790 KVNAGQIVLN
+790 KVNAGQVIFA
-800 KFKKHNSKLR
+800 KFKKHNSNLR

-817 GWFNLYYRIYGPM
+817 GWFNLYYRIYGQM
-830 ETFAYESD
+830 ETFTYESD
-838 KRRVSQQLDASGT
+838 KRRVRQQLDASGT

-873 TDWKDV
+873 TDWRDV
-879 IPDMEEEAGDDEV
+879 IPDKKDDNEDV

-901 SEEN
+901 SEGSN

>member
-1 MRNVFFLKGSHIQLP
+1 
-16 LVFLIFLKIISK
+16 
-28 NYFPSMNKYL
+28 MNKYL
-38 KKFLVWSGLFVLM
+38 KFFFVWTGLFLIV
-51 TMFLLILIASVFE
+51 TTFLLIVIASVFE

-69 RLVTEVNKQLK
+69 RLVNEVNKQLK

-108 DDALSGMLLEAQNLS
+108 DDALSGMLLEAQSLS
-123 FHFGLFSLFGSNI
+123 FQFGLFSLFGSNI
-136 EVHSIVIED
+136 RIHSIVIED
-145 GSLYIKKDK
+145 GSFYIKKDK
-154 KGRTNYDIIKKSSSD
+154 KGRTNYDIIKKT
-169 STDDGAGNEVA
+169 STFTEEGNENEVR
-180 LSLDEARLNRV
+180 LSLDEARFNRV
-191 EVIYVDQTAQQY
+191 EVIYVDQTVMQY

-208 NKAVASGDFS
+208 NNAVASGNFS

-224 LSFADIQFHFFQL
+224 FSFADIHFHFFQS
-237 GEEQYLVD
+237 GEEQFLVD
-245 EEIIYDAKLDVDFI
+245 EEIIYDAKVDVDLTS
-259 NGKYDFDDV
+259 GKYEFDDV
-268 TVGVS
+268 TVGIS

-281 LIERIK
+281 LIERIE

-307 ALLPPESKSAI
+307 ALMPPENKKAI

-328 FETIIKG
+328 FETIVKG
-335 PQTVRS
+335 SKTVNT
-341 NPAIMMKFGLEEGKI
+341 NPAVTMKFGLEGGEI
-356 TSEKLGS
+356 NSEKLGS
-363 SLKDVSFTAIF
+363 SLKDVSFSAIF
-374 NNGKQRNNRNSSF
+374 TNGKKKNNENSFF

-398 ELLEGGL
+398 ELVEGEL
-405 RISNLDDPLID
+405 RVSNFDDPLID

-421 TIPLESV
+421 TIPIESV
-428 YGMLNS
+428 YGMLNIP
-434 SIITDG
+434 IISDG
-440 DGDIEMKELRIK
+440 DGDIEMKKLRIK
-452 GKLKD
+452 GNLKD
-457 IISPYGIGRVKTS
+457 IVSPYGIGRVTTS
-470 GDIEFDRASMTIN
+470 GELEFYNASMTIN
-483 DKDVMID
+483 DEDITID
-490 KGLLKFNNNSLQ
+490 KGLLKFNDNSIQ
-502 VEGLVFEGP
+502 VEGLAFEGP
-511 GTKIE
+511 GTEIK

-557 KVTEIPTDESIKTIK
+557 KVTEIPVDENIQNIK
-572 AAPGVDSKKVA
+572 AASGVDTKEIA

-598 FAANIT
+598 FAANIE
-604 EFNYREIEGA
+604 EFNFREIDGEEFQGV
-614 DFEGT
+614 

-646 FFEGKPHLAAKLT
+646 FFEGKPHMEAKLT

-664 IKEFLRQAENFGQEV
+664 IKEFLKQAENFGQEV
-679 LTYNNLKGKLNAKFF
+679 LTHNNLKGKLNAKFF

-700 EDGTFLT
+700 SDGTFLT

-721 ELVGLKM
+721 ELIGLKI

-754 VKKSKLF
+754 VKKSKIF
-761 MPAMFVQSNAMNLAL
+761 MPAMFIQSNALNLAV
-776 SGTHTFDNKIDYNI
+776 SGTHTFENKIDYNI
-790 KVNAGQIVLN
+790 KVNAGQVIFA
-800 KFKKHNSKLR
+800 KFKKHNSNLR

-817 GWFNLYYRIYGPM
+817 GWFNLYYRIYGQM
-830 ETFAYESD
+830 ETFTYESD
-838 KRRVSQQLDASGT
+838 KRRVRQQLDASGT

-873 TDWKDV
+873 TDWRDV
-879 IPDMEEEAGDDEV
+879 IPDKKDDNEDV

-901 SEEN
+901 SEGSN

>member
-1 MRNVFFLKGSHIQLP
+1 
-16 LVFLIFLKIISK
+16 
-28 NYFPSMNKYL
+28 MNKYL
-38 KKFLVWSGLFVLM
+38 KKFLVWLGLFVLVI
-51 TMFLLILIASVFE
+51 MFLLIMIASVFE

-80 TELRVGEFNLSLIS
+80 TEFRVGEFNLSLIS

-108 DDALSGMLLEAQNLS
+108 GDALSGTLLEAQNLS
-123 FHFGLFSLFGSNI
+123 FRFGLFSLFGSNI
-136 EVHSIVIED
+136 KVHSIVIED
-145 GSLYIKKDK
+145 GSLYLKKDK
-154 KGRTNYDIIKKSSSD
+154 RGRTNYDIIKSSSSGSAD
-169 STDDGAGNEVA
+169 NVAEREVA

-191 EVIYVDQTAQQY
+191 EVIYVDQSVQQY

-218 ANKFSL
+218 ASKFSL
-224 LSFADIQFHFFQL
+224 SSFADIQFHFFQS
-237 GEEQYLVD
+237 GEEQFLVD
-245 EEIIYDAKLDVDFI
+245 EEIIYDAKIDVDFA
-259 NGKYDFDDV
+259 NGTYEFDDV

-273 SNVFNVDG
+273 SNIFNVDG
-281 LIERIK
+281 LMERIE
-287 GGYNYDLKIKSDDG
+287 GGYNYDLKIKSDEG
-301 SLSSVV
+301 SLSSIV
-307 ALLPPESKSAI
+307 ALLPPEHKSAI
-318 EDFDSKGTFF
+318 KGIDSKGTFF
-328 FETIIKG
+328 FNSTIKG
-335 PQTVRS
+335 SHTQNS
-341 NPAIMMKFGLEEGKI
+341 NPAVLVEFGLEGGKI
-356 TSEKLGS
+356 NSEKLGS
-363 SLKDVSFTAIF
+363 SLKDVSFTATF
-374 NNGKQRNNRNSSF
+374 TNGKQRSNQNSSF
-387 EISDFKGYFNR
+387 DISDFKGYFNR

-434 SIITDG
+434 PIISDADG
-440 DGDIEMKELRIK
+440 DVEIKRLRIK

-457 IISPYGIGRVKTS
+457 ISSPYGTRRVTTS
-470 GDIEFDRASMTIN
+470 GEVEFDHASMTIN
-483 DKDVMID
+483 NEDVTID
-490 KGLLKFNNNSLQ
+490 KGLLRFDNNSMQ
-502 VEGLVFEGP
+502 VEGLAFAGP
-511 GTKIE
+511 GTEIA

-539 LKFNASLDAT
+539 LKFNASLDAA

-557 KVTEIPTDESIKTIK
+557 KVTEIPIDESIKIK
-572 AAPGVDSKKVA
+572 APLGTNSKKVA

-598 FAANIT
+598 FVANIA
-604 EFNYREIEGA
+604 EFNYEEMEGE

-619 LEFDN
+619 LAFDN
-624 NEMSVKGKVKM
+624 NEMTVKGKVKM

-646 FFEGKPHLAAKLT
+646 FFEGKPHLEAKLT

-664 IKEFLRQAENFGQEV
+664 IKEFFRQTENFGQEV
-679 LTYNNLKGKLNAKFF
+679 LTYKNFKGKLNAKFF

-700 EDGTFLT
+700 EDGTFLI
-707 DKLHIL
+707 DKLHIF
-713 GDVGLSNG
+713 GDIGLSNG

-754 VKKSKLF
+754 VKRSKIF
-761 MPAMFVQSNAMNLAL
+761 VPAMFIQSNAMNLAM
-776 SGTHTFDNKIDYNI
+776 SGTHTFGNKIDYNI
-790 KVNAGQIVLN
+790 KVNAGQVLLN
-800 KFKKHNSKLR
+800 KFKKHNSKLK

-830 ETFAYESD
+830 GTFAYESD

-861 KHFGNIV
+861 RHFGNIV
-868 SIEEP
+868 SMEEP

-879 IPDMEEEAGDDEV
+879 IPDLEGEAGDDEI
-892 EFIDFDGIE
+892 EFIDFEGIE
-901 SEEN
+901 

>member
-1 MRNVFFLKGSHIQLP
+1 
-16 LVFLIFLKIISK
+16 
-28 NYFPSMNKYL
+28 MNKYL
-38 KKFLVWSGLFVLM
+38 KFFFVWTGLFLIV
-51 TMFLLILIASVFE
+51 TTFLLIVIASVFE

-69 RLVTEVNKQLK
+69 RLVNEVNKQLK

-108 DDALSGMLLEAQNLS
+108 DDALSGMLLEAQSLS
-123 FHFGLFSLFGSNI
+123 FQFGLFSLFGSNI
-136 EVHSIVIED
+136 RIHSIVIED
-145 GSLYIKKDK
+145 GSFYIKKDK
-154 KGRTNYDIIKKSSSD
+154 KGRTNYDIIKKT
-169 STDDGAGNEVA
+169 STFTEEGNENEVR
-180 LSLDEARLNRV
+180 LSLDEARFNRV
-191 EVIYVDQTAQQY
+191 EVIYVDQTVMQY

-208 NKAVASGDFS
+208 NNAVASGNFS

-224 LSFADIQFHFFQL
+224 FSFADIHFHFFQS
-237 GEEQYLVD
+237 GEEQFLVD
-245 EEIIYDAKLDVDFI
+245 EEIIYDAKVDVDLTS
-259 NGKYDFDDV
+259 GKYEFDDV
-268 TVGVS
+268 TVGIS

-281 LIERIK
+281 LIERIE

-307 ALLPPESKSAI
+307 ALMPPENKKAI

-328 FETIIKG
+328 FETIVKG
-335 PQTVRS
+335 SKTVNT
-341 NPAIMMKFGLEEGKI
+341 NPAVTMKFGLEGGEI
-356 TSEKLGS
+356 NSEKLGS
-363 SLKDVSFTAIF
+363 SLKDVSFSAIF
-374 NNGKQRNNRNSSF
+374 TNGKKKNNENSFF

-398 ELLEGGL
+398 ELVEGEL
-405 RISNLDDPLID
+405 RVSNFDDPLID

-421 TIPLESV
+421 TIPIESV
-428 YGMLNS
+428 YGMLNIP
-434 SIITDG
+434 IISDG
-440 DGDIEMKELRIK
+440 DGDIEMKKLRIK
-452 GKLKD
+452 GNLKD
-457 IISPYGIGRVKTS
+457 IVSPYGIGRVTTS
-470 GDIEFDRASMTIN
+470 GELEFYNASMTIN
-483 DKDVMID
+483 DEDITID
-490 KGLLKFNNNSLQ
+490 KGLLKFNDNSIQ
-502 VEGLVFEGP
+502 VEGLAFEGP
-511 GTKIE
+511 GTEIK

-557 KVTEIPTDESIKTIK
+557 KVTEIPVDENIQNIKT
-572 AAPGVDSKKVA
+572 ASGVDTKEIA

-598 FAANIT
+598 FAANIE
-604 EFNYREIEGA
+604 EFNFREIDGEEFQGV
-614 DFEGT
+614 

-646 FFEGKPHLAAKLT
+646 FFEGKPHMEAKLT

-664 IKEFLRQAENFGQEV
+664 IKEFLKQAENFGQEV

-700 EDGTFLT
+700 SDGTFLT

-721 ELVGLKM
+721 ELIGLKI

-754 VKKSKLF
+754 VKKSKIF
-761 MPAMFVQSNAMNLAL
+761 MPAMFIQSNALNLAV
-776 SGTHTFDNKIDYNI
+776 SGTHTFENKIDYNI
-790 KVNAGQIVLN
+790 KVNAGQVIFA
-800 KFKKHNSKLR
+800 KFKKHNSNLR

-817 GWFNLYYRIYGPM
+817 GWFNLYYRIYGQM
-830 ETFAYESD
+830 ETFTYESD
-838 KRRVSQQLDASGT
+838 KRRVRQQLDASGT

-873 TDWKDV
+873 TDWRDV
-879 IPDMEEEAGDDEV
+879 IPDKKDDNEDV

-901 SEEN
+901 SEGSN

>member
-1 MRNVFFLKGSHIQLP
+1 
-16 LVFLIFLKIISK
+16 
-28 NYFPSMNKYL
+28 MNIRKYL
-38 KKFLVWSGLFVLM
+38 KFFFVWTGLFLIV
-51 TMFLLILIASVFE
+51 TTFLLIVIASVFE

-69 RLVTEVNKQLK
+69 RLVNEVNKQLK

-108 DDALSGMLLEAQNLS
+108 DDALSGMLLEAQSLS
-123 FHFGLFSLFGSNI
+123 FQFGLFSLFGSNI
-136 EVHSIVIED
+136 RIHSIVIED
-145 GSLYIKKDK
+145 GSFYIKKDK
-154 KGRTNYDIIKKSSSD
+154 KGRTNYDIIKKT
-169 STDDGAGNEVA
+169 STFTEEGNENEVR
-180 LSLDEARLNRV
+180 LSLDEARFNRV
-191 EVIYVDQTAQQY
+191 EVIYVDQTVMQY

-208 NKAVASGDFS
+208 NNAVASGNFS

-224 LSFADIQFHFFQL
+224 FSFADIHFHFFQS
-237 GEEQYLVD
+237 GEEQFLVD
-245 EEIIYDAKLDVDFI
+245 EEIIYDAKVDVDLTS
-259 NGKYDFDDV
+259 GKYEFDDV
-268 TVGVS
+268 TVGIS

-281 LIERIK
+281 LIERIE

-307 ALLPPESKSAI
+307 ALMPPENKKAI

-328 FETIIKG
+328 FETIVKG
-335 PQTVRS
+335 SKTVNT
-341 NPAIMMKFGLEEGKI
+341 NPAVTMKFGLEGGEI
-356 TSEKLGS
+356 NSEKLGS
-363 SLKDVSFTAIF
+363 SLKDVSFSAIF
-374 NNGKQRNNRNSSF
+374 TNGKKKNNENSFF

-398 ELLEGGL
+398 ELVEGEL
-405 RISNLDDPLID
+405 RVSNFDDPLID

-421 TIPLESV
+421 TIPIESV
-428 YGMLNS
+428 YGMLNIP
-434 SIITDG
+434 IISDG
-440 DGDIEMKELRIK
+440 DGDIEMKKLRIK
-452 GKLKD
+452 GNLKD
-457 IISPYGIGRVKTS
+457 IVSPYGIGRVTTS
-470 GDIEFDRASMTIN
+470 GELEFYNASMTIN
-483 DKDVMID
+483 DEDITID
-490 KGLLKFNNNSLQ
+490 KGLLKFNDNSIQ
-502 VEGLVFEGP
+502 VEGLAFEGP
-511 GTKIE
+511 GTEIK

-557 KVTEIPTDESIKTIK
+557 KVTEIPVDENIQNIK
-572 AAPGVDSKKVA
+572 AASGVDTKEIA

-598 FAANIT
+598 FAANIE
-604 EFNYREIEGA
+604 EFNFREIDGEEFQGV
-614 DFEGT
+614 

-646 FFEGKPHLAAKLT
+646 FFEGKPHMEAKLT

-664 IKEFLRQAENFGQEV
+664 IKEFLKQAENFGQEV

-700 EDGTFLT
+700 SDGTFLT

-721 ELVGLKM
+721 ELIGLKI

-754 VKKSKLF
+754 VKKSKIF
-761 MPAMFVQSNAMNLAL
+761 MPAMFIQSNALNLAV
-776 SGTHTFDNKIDYNI
+776 SGTHTFENKIDYNI
-790 KVNAGQIVLN
+790 KVNAGQVIFA
-800 KFKKHNSKLR
+800 KFKKHNSNLR

-817 GWFNLYYRIYGPM
+817 GWFNLYYRIYGQM
-830 ETFAYESD
+830 ETFTYESD
-838 KRRVSQQLDASGT
+838 KRRVRQQLDASGT

-873 TDWKDV
+873 TDWRDV
-879 IPDMEEEAGDDEV
+879 IPDKKDDNEDV
-892 EFIDFDGIE
+892 EFINFDGIE
-901 SEEN
+901 SEGSN

>member
-1 MRNVFFLKGSHIQLP
+1 
-16 LVFLIFLKIISK
+16 
-28 NYFPSMNKYL
+28 MNKYL
-38 KKFLVWSGLFVLM
+38 KKFVVWSGLFVLM
-51 TMFLLILIASVFE
+51 IIFLLIVIASVFE
-64 DQISE
+64 NQISE

-94 GFPDASANLHDVEL
+94 GFPDASANLHNVEL
-108 DDALSGMLLEAQNLS
+108 DDALDGMLLEAQSLS
-123 FHFGLFSLFGSNI
+123 FRFGLFSLFGSNI
-136 EVHSIVIED
+136 KVHSIIIED

-154 KGRTNYDIIKKSSSD
+154 RGQTNYDIIKSSSSKTTAD
-169 STDDGAGNEVA
+169 TEGNELA
-180 LSLDEARLNRV
+180 LSLAEARLNRV
-191 EVIYVDQTAQQY
+191 EVIYVDQTLQQY

-224 LSFADIQFHFFQL
+224 SSFADIHFHFFQS
-237 GEEQYLVD
+237 GEEQFLVD
-245 EEIIYDAKLDVDFI
+245 EEIIYDAKVDVDFV
-259 NGKYDFDDV
+259 NGKYEFDDV

-273 SNVFNVDG
+273 SNVFNVNG
-281 LIERIK
+281 LVERID
-287 GGYNYDLKIKSDDG
+287 GGYNYDLEIKSDDG

-307 ALLPPESKSAI
+307 ALLPPESKSTM

-328 FETIIKG
+328 FNSTIKG
-335 PQTVRS
+335 SQTEDS
-341 NPAIMMKFGLEEGKI
+341 NPAILVEFGLKGGKI
-356 TSEKLGS
+356 NSEKLGS

-374 NNGKQRNNRNSSF
+374 TNGKQRNNQNSSF
-387 EISDFKGYFNR
+387 EINDFKGYFNR

-428 YGMLNS
+428 YGLLNS
-434 SIITDG
+434 PIVSDA

-452 GKLKD
+452 GRLND
-457 IISPYGIGRVKTS
+457 IISPYGIARVTTS
-470 GDIEFDRASMTIN
+470 GDVEFDNASMTIN
-483 DKDVMID
+483 HKDIAID
-490 KGLLKFNNNSLQ
+490 EGLLRFDNNSMQ

-511 GTKIE
+511 GTEIE

-534 SKHAE
+534 TKNAE
-539 LKFNASLDAT
+539 LKFNASLDAK

-557 KVTEIPTDESIKTIK
+557 KVTEIPVDESVTLKT
-572 AAPGVDSKKVA
+572 AAPGIDSKKVA
-583 KTQARERITNFLKGK
+583 KNQSRERITNFLKGT
-598 FAANIT
+598 FAANII
-604 EFNYREIEGA
+604 EFNYKKLEGK
-614 DFEGT
+614 DFKGT

-624 NEMSVKGKVKM
+624 NEMLVKGKVKM

-646 FFEGKPHLAAKLT
+646 FFEGKPHMEAKLT

-664 IKEFLRQAENFGQEV
+664 ITEFFRQTENFGQEV
-679 LTYNNLKGKLNAKFF
+679 MTDKNLKGKLDAKFF

-707 DKLHIL
+707 DELHVL
-713 GDVGLSNG
+713 GDIGLSNG

-743 IKFTNIHNYME
+743 IKFNNIHNYME
-754 VKKSKLF
+754 VKNSKLF
-761 MPAMFVQSNAMNLAL
+761 MPAMFVQSNAMNLAV
-776 SGTHTFDNKIDYNI
+776 SGTHTFENKIDYNI
-790 KVNAGQIVLN
+790 KVNAGQVLLN
-800 KFKKHNSKLR
+800 KFKRHNSNLK

-830 ETFAYESD
+830 ETFTYESD

-851 RKRKIQKELI
+851 RKRKIQNELI
-861 KHFGNIV
+861 KHFGNII

-879 IPDMEEEAGDDEV
+879 IPEMEGGADDEV

>member
-1 MRNVFFLKGSHIQLP
+1 
-16 LVFLIFLKIISK
+16 
-28 NYFPSMNKYL
+28 MNKYL
-38 KKFLVWSGLFVLM
+38 KFFFVWTGLFLIV
-51 TMFLLILIASVFE
+51 TTFLLIVIASVFE

-69 RLVTEVNKQLK
+69 RLVNEVNKQLK

-108 DDALSGMLLEAQNLS
+108 DDALSGMLLEAQSLS
-123 FHFGLFSLFGSNI
+123 FQFGLFSLFGSNI
-136 EVHSIVIED
+136 RIHSIVIED
-145 GSLYIKKDK
+145 GSFYIKKDK
-154 KGRTNYDIIKKSSSD
+154 KGRTNYDIIKKT
-169 STDDGAGNEVA
+169 STFTEEGNENEVR
-180 LSLDEARLNRV
+180 LSLDEARFNRV
-191 EVIYVDQTAQQY
+191 EVIYVDQTVMQY

-208 NKAVASGDFS
+208 NNAVASGNFS

-224 LSFADIQFHFFQL
+224 FSFADIHFHFFQS
-237 GEEQYLVD
+237 GEEQFLVD
-245 EEIIYDAKLDVDFI
+245 EEIIYDAKVDVDLTS
-259 NGKYDFDDV
+259 GKYEFDDV
-268 TVGVS
+268 TVGIS

-281 LIERIK
+281 LIERIE

-307 ALLPPESKSAI
+307 ALMPPENKKAI

-328 FETIIKG
+328 FETIVKG
-335 PQTVRS
+335 SKTVNT
-341 NPAIMMKFGLEEGKI
+341 NPAVTMKFGLEGGEI
-356 TSEKLGS
+356 NSEKLGS
-363 SLKDVSFTAIF
+363 SLKDVSFSAIF
-374 NNGKQRNNRNSSF
+374 TNGKKKNNENSFF

-398 ELLEGGL
+398 ELVEGEL
-405 RISNLDDPLID
+405 RVSNFDDPLID

-421 TIPLESV
+421 TIPIESV
-428 YGMLNS
+428 YGMLNIP
-434 SIITDG
+434 IISDG
-440 DGDIEMKELRIK
+440 DGDIEMKKLRIK
-452 GKLKD
+452 GNLKD
-457 IISPYGIGRVKTS
+457 IVSPYGIGRVTTS
-470 GDIEFDRASMTIN
+470 GELEFYNASMTIN
-483 DKDVMID
+483 DEDITID
-490 KGLLKFNNNSLQ
+490 KGLLKFNDNSIQ
-502 VEGLVFEGP
+502 VEGLAFEGP
-511 GTKIE
+511 GTEIK

-557 KVTEIPTDESIKTIK
+557 KVTEIPVDENIQNIK
-572 AAPGVDSKKVA
+572 AASGVDTKEIA

-598 FAANIT
+598 FAANIE
-604 EFNYREIEGA
+604 EFNFREIDGEEFQGV
-614 DFEGT
+614 

-646 FFEGKPHLAAKLT
+646 FFEGKPHMEAKLT

-664 IKEFLRQAENFGQEV
+664 IKEFLKQAENFGQEV

-700 EDGTFLT
+700 SDGTFLT

-721 ELVGLKM
+721 ELIGLKI

-754 VKKSKLF
+754 VKKSKIF
-761 MPAMFVQSNAMNLAL
+761 MPAMFIQSNALNLAV
-776 SGTHTFDNKIDYNI
+776 SGTHTFENKIDYNI
-790 KVNAGQIVLN
+790 KVNAGQVIFA
-800 KFKKHNSKLR
+800 KFKKHNSNLR

-817 GWFNLYYRIYGPM
+817 GWFNLYYRIYGQM
-830 ETFAYESD
+830 ETFTYESD
-838 KRRVSQQLDASGT
+838 KRRVRQQLDASGT

-873 TDWKDV
+873 TDWRDV
-879 IPDMEEEAGDDEV
+879 IPDKKDDNEDV

-901 SEEN
+901 SEGSN

>member
-1 MRNVFFLKGSHIQLP
+1 
-16 LVFLIFLKIISK
+16 
-28 NYFPSMNKYL
+28 MNKYL
-38 KKFLVWSGLFVLM
+38 KFFFVWTGLFLIV
-51 TMFLLILIASVFE
+51 TTFLLIVIASVFE

-69 RLVTEVNKQLK
+69 RLVNEVNKQLK

-108 DDALSGMLLEAQNLS
+108 DDALSGMLLEAQSLS
-123 FHFGLFSLFGSNI
+123 FQFGLFSLFGSNI
-136 EVHSIVIED
+136 RIHSIVIED
-145 GSLYIKKDK
+145 GSFYIKKDK
-154 KGRTNYDIIKKSSSD
+154 KGRTNYDIIKKT
-169 STDDGAGNEVA
+169 STFTEEGNENEVR
-180 LSLDEARLNRV
+180 LSLDEARFNRV
-191 EVIYVDQTAQQY
+191 EVIYVDQTVMQY

-208 NKAVASGDFS
+208 NNAVASGNFS

-224 LSFADIQFHFFQL
+224 FSFADIHFHFFQS
-237 GEEQYLVD
+237 GEEQFLVD
-245 EEIIYDAKLDVDFI
+245 EEIIYDAKVDVDLTS
-259 NGKYDFDDV
+259 GKYEFDDV
-268 TVGVS
+268 TVGIS

-281 LIERIK
+281 LIDRIE

-307 ALLPPESKSAI
+307 ALMPPENKKAI

-328 FETIIKG
+328 FETIVKG
-335 PQTVRS
+335 SKTVNT
-341 NPAIMMKFGLEEGKI
+341 NPAVTMKFGLEGGEI
-356 TSEKLGS
+356 NSEKLGS
-363 SLKDVSFTAIF
+363 SLKDVSFSAIF
-374 NNGKQRNNRNSSF
+374 TNGKKKNNENSFF

-398 ELLEGGL
+398 ELVEGEL
-405 RISNLDDPLID
+405 RVSNFDNPLID

-421 TIPLESV
+421 TIPIESV
-428 YGMLNS
+428 YGMLNIP
-434 SIITDG
+434 IISDG
-440 DGDIEMKELRIK
+440 DGDIEMKKLRIK
-452 GKLKD
+452 GNLKD
-457 IISPYGIGRVKTS
+457 IVSPYGIGRVTTS
-470 GDIEFDRASMTIN
+470 GELEFYNASMTIN
-483 DKDVMID
+483 DEDITID
-490 KGLLKFNNNSLQ
+490 KGLLKFNDNSIQ
-502 VEGLVFEGP
+502 VEGLAFEGP
-511 GTKIE
+511 GTEIK

-557 KVTEIPTDESIKTIK
+557 KVTEIPVDENIQNIK
-572 AAPGVDSKKVA
+572 AASGVDTKEIA

-598 FAANIT
+598 FAANIE
-604 EFNYREIEGA
+604 EFNFREIDGEEFQGV
-614 DFEGT
+614 

-646 FFEGKPHLAAKLT
+646 FFEGKPHMEAKLT

-664 IKEFLRQAENFGQEV
+664 IKEFLKQAENFGQEV

-700 EDGTFLT
+700 SDGTFLT

-721 ELVGLKM
+721 ELIGLKI

-754 VKKSKLF
+754 VKKSKIF
-761 MPAMFVQSNAMNLAL
+761 MPAMFIQSNALNLAV
-776 SGTHTFDNKIDYNI
+776 SGTHTFENKIDYNI
-790 KVNAGQIVLN
+790 KVNAGQVIFA
-800 KFKKHNSKLR
+800 KFKKHNSNLR

-817 GWFNLYYRIYGPM
+817 GWFNLYYRIYGQM
-830 ETFAYESD
+830 ETFTYESD
-838 KRRVSQQLDASGT
+838 KRRVRQQLDASGT

-873 TDWKDV
+873 TDWRDV
-879 IPDMEEEAGDDEV
+879 IPDKKDDNEDV

-901 SEEN
+901 SEGSN

>member
-1 MRNVFFLKGSHIQLP
+1 
-16 LVFLIFLKIISK
+16 
-28 NYFPSMNKYL
+28 MNKYL
-38 KKFLVWSGLFVLM
+38 KFFFVWTGLFLIV
-51 TMFLLILIASVFE
+51 TTFLLIVIASVFE

-69 RLVTEVNKQLK
+69 RLVNEVNKQLK

-108 DDALSGMLLEAQNLS
+108 DDALSGMLLEAQSLS
-123 FHFGLFSLFGSNI
+123 FQFGLFSLFGSNI
-136 EVHSIVIED
+136 RIHSIVIED
-145 GSLYIKKDK
+145 GSFYIKKDK
-154 KGRTNYDIIKKSSSD
+154 KGRTNYNIIKKT
-169 STDDGAGNEVA
+169 STFTEEGNENEVR
-180 LSLDEARLNRV
+180 LSLDEARFNRV
-191 EVIYVDQTAQQY
+191 EVIYVDQTVMQY

-208 NKAVASGDFS
+208 NNAVASGNFS

-224 LSFADIQFHFFQL
+224 FSFADIHFHFFQS
-237 GEEQYLVD
+237 GEEQFLVD
-245 EEIIYDAKLDVDFI
+245 EEIIYDAKVDVDLTS
-259 NGKYDFDDV
+259 GKYEFDDV
-268 TVGVS
+268 TVGIS

-281 LIERIK
+281 LIERIE

-307 ALLPPESKSAI
+307 ALMPPENKKAI

-328 FETIIKG
+328 FETIVKG
-335 PQTVRS
+335 SKTVNT
-341 NPAIMMKFGLEEGKI
+341 NPAVTMKFGLEGGEI
-356 TSEKLGS
+356 NSEKLGS
-363 SLKDVSFTAIF
+363 SLKDVSFSAIF
-374 NNGKQRNNRNSSF
+374 TNGKKKNNENSFF

-398 ELLEGGL
+398 ELVEGEL
-405 RISNLDDPLID
+405 RVSNFDDPLID

-421 TIPLESV
+421 TIPIESV
-428 YGMLNS
+428 YGMLNIP
-434 SIITDG
+434 IISDG
-440 DGDIEMKELRIK
+440 DGDIEMKKLRIK
-452 GKLKD
+452 GNLKD
-457 IISPYGIGRVKTS
+457 IVSPYGIGRVTTS
-470 GDIEFDRASMTIN
+470 GELEFYNASMTIN
-483 DKDVMID
+483 DEDITID
-490 KGLLKFNNNSLQ
+490 KGLLKFNDNSIQ
-502 VEGLVFEGP
+502 VEGLAFEGP
-511 GTKIE
+511 GTEIK

-557 KVTEIPTDESIKTIK
+557 KVTEIPVDENIQNIK
-572 AAPGVDSKKVA
+572 AASGVDTKEIA

-598 FAANIT
+598 FAANIE
-604 EFNYREIEGA
+604 EFNFREIDGEEFQGV
-614 DFEGT
+614 

-646 FFEGKPHLAAKLT
+646 FFEGKPHMEAKLT

-664 IKEFLRQAENFGQEV
+664 IKEFLKQAENFGQEV

-700 EDGTFLT
+700 SDGTFLT

-721 ELVGLKM
+721 ELIGLKI

-754 VKKSKLF
+754 VKKSKIF
-761 MPAMFVQSNAMNLAL
+761 MPAMFIKSNALNLAV
-776 SGTHTFDNKIDYNI
+776 SGTHTFENKIDYNI
-790 KVNAGQIVLN
+790 KVNAGQVIFA
-800 KFKKHNSKLR
+800 KFKKHNSNLR

-817 GWFNLYYRIYGPM
+817 GWFNLYYRIYGQM
-830 ETFAYESD
+830 ETFTYESD
-838 KRRVSQQLDASGT
+838 KRRVRQQLDASGT

-873 TDWKDV
+873 TDWRDV
-879 IPDMEEEAGDDEV
+879 IPDKKDDNEDV

-901 SEEN
+901 SEGSN

>member
-1 MRNVFFLKGSHIQLP
+1 
-16 LVFLIFLKIISK
+16 
-28 NYFPSMNKYL
+28 MNKYL
-38 KKFLVWSGLFVLM
+38 KFFFVWTGLFLIV
-51 TMFLLILIASVFE
+51 TTFLLIVIASVFE

-69 RLVTEVNKQLK
+69 RLVNEVNKQLK

-108 DDALSGMLLEAQNLS
+108 DDALSGMLLEAQSLS
-123 FHFGLFSLFGSNI
+123 FQFGLFSLFGSNI
-136 EVHSIVIED
+136 RIHSIVIED
-145 GSLYIKKDK
+145 GSFYIKKDK
-154 KGRTNYDIIKKSSSD
+154 KGRTNYDIIKKT
-169 STDDGAGNEVA
+169 STFTEEGNENEVR
-180 LSLDEARLNRV
+180 LSLDEARFNRV
-191 EVIYVDQTAQQY
+191 EVIYVDQTVMQY

-208 NKAVASGDFS
+208 NNAVASGNFS

-224 LSFADIQFHFFQL
+224 FSFADIHFHFFQS
-237 GEEQYLVD
+237 GEEQFLVD
-245 EEIIYDAKLDVDFI
+245 EEIIYDAKVDVDLTS
-259 NGKYDFDDV
+259 GKYEFDDV
-268 TVGVS
+268 TVGIS

-281 LIERIK
+281 LIERIE

-307 ALLPPESKSAI
+307 ALMPPENKKAI

-328 FETIIKG
+328 FETIVKG
-335 PQTVRS
+335 SKTVNT
-341 NPAIMMKFGLEEGKI
+341 NPAVTMKFGLEGGEI
-356 TSEKLGS
+356 NSEKLGS
-363 SLKDVSFTAIF
+363 SLKDVSFSAIF
-374 NNGKQRNNRNSSF
+374 TNGKKKNNENSFF

-398 ELLEGGL
+398 ELVEGEL
-405 RISNLDDPLID
+405 RVSNFDDPLID

-421 TIPLESV
+421 TIPIESV
-428 YGMLNS
+428 YGMLNIP
-434 SIITDG
+434 IISDG
-440 DGDIEMKELRIK
+440 DGDIEMKKLRIK
-452 GKLKD
+452 GNLKD
-457 IISPYGIGRVKTS
+457 IVSPYGIGRVTTS
-470 GDIEFDRASMTIN
+470 GELEFYNASMTIN
-483 DKDVMID
+483 DEDITID
-490 KGLLKFNNNSLQ
+490 KGLLKFNDNSIQ
-502 VEGLVFEGP
+502 VEGLAFEGP
-511 GTKIE
+511 GTEIK

-557 KVTEIPTDESIKTIK
+557 KVTEIPVDENIQNIK
-572 AAPGVDSKKVA
+572 AASGVDTKEIA

-598 FAANIT
+598 FAANIE
-604 EFNYREIEGA
+604 EFNFREIDGEEFQGV
-614 DFEGT
+614 

-646 FFEGKPHLAAKLT
+646 FFEGKPHMEAKLT

-664 IKEFLRQAENFGQEV
+664 IKEFLKQAENFGQEV

-700 EDGTFLT
+700 SDGTFLT

-713 GDVGLSNG
+713 GDIGLSNG
-721 ELVGLKM
+721 ELIGLKI

-754 VKKSKLF
+754 VKKSKIF
-761 MPAMFVQSNAMNLAL
+761 MPAMFIQSNALNLAV
-776 SGTHTFDNKIDYNI
+776 SGTHTFENKIDYNI
-790 KVNAGQIVLN
+790 KVNAGQVIFA
-800 KFKKHNSKLR
+800 KFKKHNSNLR

-817 GWFNLYYRIYGPM
+817 GWFNLYYRIYGQM
-830 ETFAYESD
+830 ETFTYESD
-838 KRRVSQQLDASGT
+838 KRRVRQQLDASGT

-873 TDWKDV
+873 TDWRDV
-879 IPDMEEEAGDDEV
+879 IPDKKDDNEDV
-892 EFIDFDGIE
+892 EFINFDGIE
-901 SEEN
+901 SEGSN

>member
-1 MRNVFFLKGSHIQLP
+1 
-16 LVFLIFLKIISK
+16 
-28 NYFPSMNKYL
+28 MNKYL
-38 KKFLVWSGLFVLM
+38 KFFFVWTGLFLIV
-51 TMFLLILIASVFE
+51 TTFLLIVIASVFE

-69 RLVTEVNKQLK
+69 RLVNEVNKQLK

-108 DDALSGMLLEAQNLS
+108 DDALSGMLLEAQSLS
-123 FHFGLFSLFGSNI
+123 FQFGLFSLFGSNI
-136 EVHSIVIED
+136 RIHSIVIED
-145 GSLYIKKDK
+145 GSFYIKKDK
-154 KGRTNYDIIKKSSSD
+154 KGRTNYNIIKKT
-169 STDDGAGNEVA
+169 STFTEEGNENEVR
-180 LSLDEARLNRV
+180 LSLDEARFNRV
-191 EVIYVDQTAQQY
+191 EVIYVDQTVMQY

-208 NKAVASGDFS
+208 NNAVASGNFS

-224 LSFADIQFHFFQL
+224 FSFADIHFHFFQS
-237 GEEQYLVD
+237 GEEQFLVD
-245 EEIIYDAKLDVDFI
+245 EEIIYDAKVDVDLTS
-259 NGKYDFDDV
+259 GKYEFDDV
-268 TVGVS
+268 TVGIS

-281 LIERIK
+281 LIERIE

-307 ALLPPESKSAI
+307 ALMPPENKKAI

-328 FETIIKG
+328 FETIVKG
-335 PQTVRS
+335 SKTVNT
-341 NPAIMMKFGLEEGKI
+341 NPAVTMKFGLEGGEI
-356 TSEKLGS
+356 NSEKLGS
-363 SLKDVSFTAIF
+363 SLKDVSFSAIF
-374 NNGKQRNNRNSSF
+374 TNGKKKNNENSFF

-398 ELLEGGL
+398 ELVEGEL
-405 RISNLDDPLID
+405 RVSNFDDPLID

-421 TIPLESV
+421 TIPIESV
-428 YGMLNS
+428 YGMLNIP
-434 SIITDG
+434 IISDG
-440 DGDIEMKELRIK
+440 DGDIEMKKLRIK
-452 GKLKD
+452 GNLKD
-457 IISPYGIGRVKTS
+457 IVSPYGIGRVTTS
-470 GDIEFDRASMTIN
+470 GELEFYNASMTIN
-483 DKDVMID
+483 DEDITID
-490 KGLLKFNNNSLQ
+490 KGLLKFNDNSIQ
-502 VEGLVFEGP
+502 VEGLAFEGP
-511 GTKIE
+511 GTEIK

-557 KVTEIPTDESIKTIK
+557 KVTEIPVDENIQNIKT
-572 AAPGVDSKKVA
+572 ASGVDTKEIA

-598 FAANIT
+598 FAANIE
-604 EFNYREIEGA
+604 EFNFREIDGEEFQGV
-614 DFEGT
+614 

-646 FFEGKPHLAAKLT
+646 FFEGKPHMEAKLT

-664 IKEFLRQAENFGQEV
+664 IKEFLKQAENFGQEV

-700 EDGTFLT
+700 SDGTFLT

-721 ELVGLKM
+721 ELIGLKI

-754 VKKSKLF
+754 VKKSKIF
-761 MPAMFVQSNAMNLAL
+761 MPAMFIQSNALNLAV
-776 SGTHTFDNKIDYNI
+776 SGTHTFENKIDYNI
-790 KVNAGQIVLN
+790 KVNAGQVIFA
-800 KFKKHNSKLR
+800 KFKKHNSNLR

-817 GWFNLYYRIYGPM
+817 GWFNLYYRIYGQM
-830 ETFAYESD
+830 ETFTYESD
-838 KRRVSQQLDASGT
+838 KRRVRQQLDASGT

-873 TDWKDV
+873 TDWRDV
-879 IPDMEEEAGDDEV
+879 IPDKKDDNEDV

-901 SEEN
+901 SEGSN

>member
-1 MRNVFFLKGSHIQLP
+1 
-16 LVFLIFLKIISK
+16 
-28 NYFPSMNKYL
+28 MNKYL
-38 KKFLVWSGLFVLM
+38 KKFLVWSGLFVLV
-51 TMFLLILIASVFE
+51 TMFLLIVIASVFE

-94 GFPDASANLHDVEL
+94 GFPDASANLHNVEL
-108 DDALSGMLLEAQNLS
+108 DDALDGMLLDAQNLS
-123 FHFGLFSLFGSNI
+123 FRFGLFSLFGSNI
-136 EVHSIVIED
+136 KVHSIVIED

-154 KGRTNYDIIKKSSSD
+154 KGRTNYDIIKKSPSST
-169 STDDGAGNEVA
+169 STDGSAGNEVA

-191 EVIYVDQTAQQY
+191 EVIYVDQTVQQY

-218 ANKFSL
+218 ASKFSL
-224 LSFADIQFHFFQL
+224 SSFADIHFHFFQS
-237 GEEQYLVD
+237 GEEQFLVD
-245 EEIIYDAKLDVDFI
+245 EEIIYDAKVDVDFV
-259 NGKYDFDDV
+259 NGKYEFDDV

-281 LIERIK
+281 LIEKIK
-287 GGYNYDLKIKSDDG
+287 GGYDYDLKIKSDDG

-307 ALLPPESKSAI
+307 ALLPPESKNSI
-318 EDFDSKGTFF
+318 EDFDSKGSFF
-328 FETIIKG
+328 FDTTIKG
-335 PQTVRS
+335 PQTVSS
-341 NPAIMMKFGLEEGKI
+341 NPAITMKFGLEGGKI

-434 SIITDG
+434 PIITDG
-440 DGDIEMKELRIK
+440 DGDIEMRKLRIK

-457 IISPYGIGRVKTS
+457 IISPYGIGRVTTS
-470 GDIEFDRASMTIN
+470 GDVEFANASMTIN
-483 DKDVMID
+483 DEEVTID

-502 VEGLVFEGP
+502 VEGLAFEGP
-511 GTKIE
+511 GTEIE

-557 KVTEIPTDESIKTIK
+557 KVTEIPVEENIQSIK
-572 AAPGVDSKKVA
+572 AAPGVDKKEVA

-598 FAANIT
+598 FAANIA
-604 EFNYREIEGA
+604 EFNYEEIEGE
-614 DFEGT
+614 DFQGT

-646 FFEGKPHLAAKLT
+646 FFEGKPHMEAKLT

-664 IKEFLRQAENFGQEV
+664 IKEFFRQAENFGQEV
-679 LTYNNLKGKLNAKFF
+679 LTYKNLKGKLNAKFF

-728 LYDFSDY
+728 LYDFSDF

-754 VKKSKLF
+754 VKKSKIF
-761 MPAMFVQSNAMNLAL
+761 MPAMFIQSNAMNLAV
-776 SGTHTFDNKIDYNI
+776 SGTHTFENKIDYNI
-790 KVNAGQIVLN
+790 KVNAGQVLLA
-800 KFKKHNSKLR
+800 KFKKHNSKLK
-810 PQKAKKN
+810 PQKAKKH
-817 GWFNLYYRIYGPM
+817 GFFNLYYRIYGPM
-830 ETFAYESD
+830 ETFTYESD
-838 KRRVSQQLDASGT
+838 KRRVNQQLDASGT

-879 IPDMEEEAGDDEV
+879 IPDMEGEPGDEEEV

-901 SEEN
+901 SEENN

>member
-1 MRNVFFLKGSHIQLP
+1 
-16 LVFLIFLKIISK
+16 
-28 NYFPSMNKYL
+28 MNKYL
-38 KKFLVWSGLFVLM
+38 KFFFVWTGLFLIV
-51 TMFLLILIASVFE
+51 TTFLLIVIASVFE

-69 RLVTEVNKQLK
+69 RLVNEVNKQLK

-108 DDALSGMLLEAQNLS
+108 DDALSGMLLEAQSLS
-123 FHFGLFSLFGSNI
+123 FQFGLFSLFGSNI
-136 EVHSIVIED
+136 RIHSIVIED
-145 GSLYIKKDK
+145 GSFYIKKDK
-154 KGRTNYDIIKKSSSD
+154 KGRTNYNIIKKT
-169 STDDGAGNEVA
+169 STFTEEGNENEVR
-180 LSLDEARLNRV
+180 LSLDEARFNRV
-191 EVIYVDQTAQQY
+191 EVIYVDQTVMQY

-208 NKAVASGDFS
+208 NNAVASGNFS

-224 LSFADIQFHFFQL
+224 FSFADIHFHFFQS
-237 GEEQYLVD
+237 GEEQFLVD
-245 EEIIYDAKLDVDFI
+245 EEIIYDAKVDVDLTS
-259 NGKYDFDDV
+259 GKYEFDDV
-268 TVGVS
+268 TVGIS

-281 LIERIK
+281 LIDRIE

-307 ALLPPESKSAI
+307 ALMPPENKKAI

-328 FETIIKG
+328 FETIVKG
-335 PQTVRS
+335 SKTVNT
-341 NPAIMMKFGLEEGKI
+341 NPAVTMKFGLEGGEI
-356 TSEKLGS
+356 NSEKLGS
-363 SLKDVSFTAIF
+363 SLKDVSFSAIF
-374 NNGKQRNNRNSSF
+374 TNGKKKNNENSFF

-398 ELLEGGL
+398 ELVEGEL
-405 RISNLDDPLID
+405 RVSNFDDPLID

-421 TIPLESV
+421 TIPIESV
-428 YGMLNS
+428 YGMLN
-434 SIITDG
+434 IP
-440 DGDIEMKELRIK
+440 MKKLRIK
-452 GKLKD
+452 GNLKD
-457 IISPYGIGRVKTS
+457 IVSPYGIGRVTTS
-470 GDIEFDRASMTIN
+470 GELEFYNASMTIN
-483 DKDVMID
+483 DEDITID
-490 KGLLKFNNNSLQ
+490 KGLLKFNDNSIQ
-502 VEGLVFEGP
+502 VEGLAFEGP
-511 GTKIE
+511 GTEIK

-557 KVTEIPTDESIKTIK
+557 KVTEIPVDENIQNIKT
-572 AAPGVDSKKVA
+572 ASGVDTKEIA

-598 FAANIT
+598 FAANIE
-604 EFNYREIEGA
+604 EFNFREIDGEEFQGV
-614 DFEGT
+614 

-646 FFEGKPHLAAKLT
+646 FFEGKPHMEAKLT

-664 IKEFLRQAENFGQEV
+664 IKEFLKQAENFGQEV

-700 EDGTFLT
+700 SDGTFLT

-721 ELVGLKM
+721 ELIGLKI

-754 VKKSKLF
+754 VKKSKIF
-761 MPAMFVQSNAMNLAL
+761 MPAMFIQSNALNLAV
-776 SGTHTFDNKIDYNI
+776 SGTHTFENKIDYNI
-790 KVNAGQIVLN
+790 KVNAGQVIFA
-800 KFKKHNSKLR
+800 KFKKHNSNLR

-817 GWFNLYYRIYGPM
+817 GWFNLYYRIYGQM
-830 ETFAYESD
+830 ETFTYESD
-838 KRRVSQQLDASGT
+838 KRRVRQQLDASGT

-873 TDWKDV
+873 TDWRDV
-879 IPDMEEEAGDDEV
+879 IPDKKDDNEDV

-901 SEEN
+901 SEGSN

>member
-1 MRNVFFLKGSHIQLP
+1 
-16 LVFLIFLKIISK
+16 
-28 NYFPSMNKYL
+28 MNKYL
-38 KKFLVWSGLFVLM
+38 KFFFVWTGLFLIV
-51 TMFLLILIASVFE
+51 TTFLLIVIASVFE

-69 RLVTEVNKQLK
+69 RLVNEVNKQLK

-108 DDALSGMLLEAQNLS
+108 DDALSGMLLEAQSLS
-123 FHFGLFSLFGSNI
+123 FQFGLFSLFGSNI
-136 EVHSIVIED
+136 RIHSIVIED
-145 GSLYIKKDK
+145 GSFYIKKDK
-154 KGRTNYDIIKKSSSD
+154 KGRTNYNIIKKT
-169 STDDGAGNEVA
+169 STFTEEGNENEVR
-180 LSLDEARLNRV
+180 LSLDEARFNRV
-191 EVIYVDQTAQQY
+191 EVIYVDQTVMQY

-208 NKAVASGDFS
+208 NNAVASGNFS

-224 LSFADIQFHFFQL
+224 FSFADIHFHFFQS
-237 GEEQYLVD
+237 GEEQFLVD
-245 EEIIYDAKLDVDFI
+245 EEIIYDAKVDVDLTS
-259 NGKYDFDDV
+259 GKYEFDDV
-268 TVGVS
+268 TVGIS

-281 LIERIK
+281 LIDRIE

-307 ALLPPESKSAI
+307 ALMPPENKKAI

-328 FETIIKG
+328 FETIVKG
-335 PQTVRS
+335 SKTVNT
-341 NPAIMMKFGLEEGKI
+341 NPAVTMKFGLEGGEI
-356 TSEKLGS
+356 NSEKLGS
-363 SLKDVSFTAIF
+363 SLKDVSFSAIF
-374 NNGKQRNNRNSSF
+374 TNGKKKNNENSFF

-398 ELLEGGL
+398 ELVEGEL
-405 RISNLDDPLID
+405 RVSNFDDPLID

-421 TIPLESV
+421 TIPIESV
-428 YGMLNS
+428 YGMLNIP
-434 SIITDG
+434 IISDG
-440 DGDIEMKELRIK
+440 DGDIEMKKLRIK
-452 GKLKD
+452 GNLKD
-457 IISPYGIGRVKTS
+457 IVSPYGIGRVTTS
-470 GDIEFDRASMTIN
+470 GELEFYNASMTIN
-483 DKDVMID
+483 DEDITID
-490 KGLLKFNNNSLQ
+490 KGLLKFNDNSIQ
-502 VEGLVFEGP
+502 VEGLAFEGP
-511 GTKIE
+511 GTEIK

-557 KVTEIPTDESIKTIK
+557 KVTEIPVDENIQNIKT
-572 AAPGVDSKKVA
+572 ASGVDTKEIA

-598 FAANIT
+598 FAANIE
-604 EFNYREIEGA
+604 EFNFREIDGEEFQGV
-614 DFEGT
+614 

-646 FFEGKPHLAAKLT
+646 FFEGKPHMEAKLT

-664 IKEFLRQAENFGQEV
+664 IKEFLKQAENFGQEV

-700 EDGTFLT
+700 SDGTFLT

-721 ELVGLKM
+721 ELIGLKI

-754 VKKSKLF
+754 VKKSKIF
-761 MPAMFVQSNAMNLAL
+761 MPAMFIQSNALNLAV
-776 SGTHTFDNKIDYNI
+776 SGTHTFENKIDYNI
-790 KVNAGQIVLN
+790 KVNAGQVIFA
-800 KFKKHNSKLR
+800 KFKKHNSNLR

-817 GWFNLYYRIYGPM
+817 GWFNLYYRIYGQM
-830 ETFAYESD
+830 ETFTYELD
-838 KRRVSQQLDASGT
+838 KRRVRQQLDASGT

-873 TDWKDV
+873 TDWRDV
-879 IPDMEEEAGDDEV
+879 IPDKKDDNEDV

-901 SEEN
+901 SEGSN